1 MPSSLSND
9 SFRWYYASI
18 YLGLALIFGS
28 QYFTYKNVTNLSLNN
43 ERLNVTIAVLNQTA
57 NFGLVT
63 KDFQSNMR
71 GYLITQDKNLLADN
85 YSKKIQLVGITDT
98 LFNLVKTDSIQ
109 TRRIRELLKV
119 SSEIVG
125 YSQSVISLYRTAG
138 RDEAFAKIQ
147 EGEGIRLN
155 NLLTRKINEIDQYE
169 NQNLDQ
175 RRKLVAATQN
185 NSVLFIFV
193 TGGVGFILTILSII
207 FLNLDKRKQRQMQKE
222 INEKE
227 RTVSQYLEA
236 IPDGVMVINN
246 ERRIELLNQ
255 SGREILGVMI
265 ERPETLSEQVQQ
277 IKLLDPTRYHVRF
290 NEDTLPVAR
299 ALQGEKLTGNK
310 IDLVKN
316 DKIYHLETNVQPII
330 GLDGQIT
337 SAITVFRDITERA
350 NYEAT
355 LEKARILAEKS
366 VRVKDIFLSNV
377 SHEIRTPLNAI
388 IGFTNLL
395 LGEVT
400 DAKSLEYVGYIQYA
414 GKNLLELIN
423 DILDFSKIEA
433 GQVHLEKTP
442 VSIRELLDSLSAIIN
457 HRAVEKGITY
467 EAILAPGLPEYIEAD
482 KLRLTQILL
491 NVCGNAVKFT
501 EKGGVKL
508 YVEPL
513 TDPINEVQSIRFRVV
528 DTGIGIPRDKI
539 KEVFN
544 RFVQATESTTR
555 VFGGTGLG
563 LSIVESLVQL
573 FDGTLHLESELGH
586 GSVFTM
592 DFPFRILHDAPST
605 QETAEKNV
613 DIKNSITSL
622 RVLAA
627 EDNVLNQKLLAA
639 IFERLNVSLTI
650 VNNGQEALDKLQ
662 AETFDIVL
670 MDIQMPVMD
679 GYTAIKEI
687 RRTISQSIP
696 IITMTAHAMVG
707 EKEECLSIG
716 ANSYIS
722 KPFKESELLH
732 TIAQLGNK
740 DSPQQ
745 PENQNVTITQPSN
758 KMTDTILNL
767 DYLAEITGGDQELRD
782 ELITLFEK
790 DSQIQLASIEQASE
804 SRDTEKLRQ
813 TIHKFRSSLFSVGML
828 NTANQYKEL
837 EAFLKQN
844 EWTPEV
850 HQKLI
855 QLKSDSADGLVKLKA
870 LLQSPS

>member
-1 MPSSLSND
+1 MPTRITND

-28 QYFTYKNVTNLSLNN
+28 QYFTYKNVRDLSLNN
-43 ERLNVTIAVLNQTA
+43 ERLNVTIGVLNQTA

-71 GYLITQDKNLLADN
+71 GYLITRNNELLTDN
-85 YSKKIQLVGITDT
+85 YNKKIQLVGITDT
-98 LFNLVKTDSIQ
+98 LFNLVKDDGMQ
-109 TRRIRELLKV
+109 TKRVKDLLQI
-119 SSEIVG
+119 SSQIVA
-125 YSQSVISLYRTAG
+125 YSQNVISIYRTQG
-138 RDEAFAKIQ
+138 TEQAFSKIQ

-155 NLLTRKINEIDQYE
+155 NLLTRKINEIDDYE
-169 NQNLDQ
+169 NRNLDQ
-175 RRKLVAATQN
+175 RRKLVSDTQQ
-185 NSVLFIFV
+185 NSVLFILL
-193 TGGVGFILTILSII
+193 TGAVGFVLTILSIV
-207 FLNLDKRKQRQMQKE
+207 FLNLDKRKQRQFQKE
-222 INEKE
+222 IKE
-227 RTVSQYLEA
+227 RERTMSQYLEA

-246 ERRIELLNQ
+246 ERKIELLNE
-255 SGREILGVMI
+255 SGREILGVAG
-265 ERPETLSEQVQQ
+265 ERPETLEEQVTR

-290 NEDTLPVAR
+290 SADTLPVAR
-299 ALQGEKLTGNK
+299 ALQGEKLAGNK

-316 DKIYHLETNVQPII
+316 DKIYHLETSVQPVI
-330 GLDGQIT
+330 GLDGQIK

-400 DAKSLEYVGYIQYA
+400 DQKSLEYVGYIQYA

-433 GQVHLEKTP
+433 GQIHLEKTP
-442 VSIRELLDSLSAIIN
+442 VSIHELTDSISAIMH

-467 EAILAPGLPEYIEAD
+467 EAVLYDGLPEFVETD

-501 EKGGVKL
+501 ERGSVKL
-508 YVEPL
+508 HVEPIGEPVN
-513 TDPINEVQSIRFRVV
+513 DMQNIRFRVV
-528 DTGIGIPRDKI
+528 DTGVGIPKDKL

-563 LSIVESLVQL
+563 LSIVKSLVQL
-573 FDGTLHLESELGH
+573 FEGTLNLESELGK
-586 GSVFTM
+586 GTVFTM
-592 DFPFRILHDAPST
+592 DFPFRIVKEAKLEEEPEKEIDVTASVTALH
-605 QETAEKNV
+605 
-613 DIKNSITSL
+613 I
-622 RVLAA
+622 LAA
-627 EDNVLNQKLLAA
+627 EDNSLNQKLLKA
-639 IFERLNVSLTI
+639 IFERLNIPLTI
-650 VNNGQEALDKLQ
+650 VNNGQEALDKLRE
-662 AETFDIVL
+662 ETFDMVL

-687 RRTISQSIP
+687 RRTISPTIP

-722 KPFKESELLH
+722 KPFKESELLY
-732 TIAQLGNK
+732 TIAHLGNK
-740 DSPQQ
+740 EHYETPQPPNFTQQ
-745 PENQNVTITQPSN
+745 PPQT
-758 KMTDTILNL
+758 KMTDSILNL

-782 ELITLFEK
+782 ELIAMFEK
-790 DSQIQLASIEQASE
+790 DSQVQLANIAEASQADDLE
-804 SRDTEKLRQ
+804 RLRQ
-813 TIHKFRSSLFSVGML
+813 AIHKFRSSLFSVGLL

-837 EAFLKQN
+837 EATLKQGK
-844 EWTPEV
+844 WTDDLK
-850 HQKLI
+850 QKLVDLKAEAEAGLA
-855 QLKSDSADGLVKLKA
+855 QLK
-870 LLQSPS
+870 LL

>member
-1 MPSSLSND
+1 MPTRITND

-28 QYFTYKNVTNLSLNN
+28 QYFTYKNVRDLSLNN
-43 ERLNVTIAVLNQTA
+43 ERLNVTIGVLNQTA

-71 GYLITQDKNLLADN
+71 GYLITQNNDLLTDN
-85 YSKKIQLVGITDT
+85 YNKKVQLVGITDT
-98 LFNLVKTDSIQ
+98 LFNLVKDDDIQ
-109 TRRIRELLKV
+109 TKRVKDLLEI
-119 SSEIVG
+119 SSQIVL
-125 YSQSVISLYRTAG
+125 YSQNVISIYRTQG
-138 RDEAFAKIQ
+138 TEQAFTKIQ

-155 NLLTRKINEIDQYE
+155 NLLTRKITEIEDYE
-169 NQNLDQ
+169 KHNMDQ
-175 RRKLVAATQN
+175 RRKLVSDTQQ
-185 NSVLFIFV
+185 NSVLFILL
-193 TGGVGFILTILSII
+193 TGAVGFILTILSIV
-207 FLNLDKRKQRQMQKE
+207 FLNLDKRKQRQFQKE
-222 INEKE
+222 IKE
-227 RTVSQYLEA
+227 RERTMSQYLEA
-236 IPDGVMVINN
+236 IPDGVMVINS
-246 ERRIELLNQ
+246 ERKIELLNE
-255 SGREILGVMI
+255 SGREILGVAG
-265 ERPETLSEQVQQ
+265 ERPETLEEQVTR

-290 NEDTLPVAR
+290 TADTLPVAR
-299 ALQGEKLTGNK
+299 ALQGEKLAGNK

-316 DKIYHLETNVQPII
+316 DKIYHLETSVQPVI
-330 GLDGQIT
+330 GLDGQIK

-400 DAKSLEYVGYIQYA
+400 DQKSLEYVGYIQYA

-433 GQVHLEKTP
+433 GQIHLEKTP
-442 VSIRELLDSLSAIIN
+442 VSIHELADSISAIMH
-457 HRAVEKGITY
+457 HRAVEKGIAY
-467 EAILAPGLPEYIEAD
+467 EAVLEDGLPKFIETD

-501 EKGGVKL
+501 ERGSVKL
-508 YVEPL
+508 HVEPIGE
-513 TDPINEVQSIRFRVV
+513 PVNEVQNIRFRVV
-528 DTGIGIPRDKI
+528 DTGVGIPKDKL

-563 LSIVESLVQL
+563 LSIVKSLVQL
-573 FDGTLHLESELGH
+573 FEGTLNLESELGK
-586 GSVFTM
+586 GTVFTM
-592 DFPFRILHDAPST
+592 DFPFRIVKEAELEEELEKEIDVTASVTALH
-605 QETAEKNV
+605 
-613 DIKNSITSL
+613 I
-622 RVLAA
+622 LAA
-627 EDNVLNQKLLAA
+627 EDNSLNQKLLKA
-639 IFERLNVSLTI
+639 IFERLNIPLTI
-650 VNNGQEALDKLQ
+650 VNNGQEALDKLRE
-662 AETFDIVL
+662 ETFDLVL

-687 RRTISQSIP
+687 RRTISTAIP

-722 KPFKESELLH
+722 KPFKESELLY
-732 TIAQLGNK
+732 TIAHLGNK
-740 DSPQQ
+740 EHYETPQHQNFTQQ
-745 PENQNVTITQPSN
+745 PPQS
-758 KMTDTILNL
+758 KMTDSILNL

-782 ELITLFEK
+782 ELIALFEK
-790 DSQIQLASIEQASE
+790 DSQVQLNNIGEASQANDLE
-804 SRDTEKLRQ
+804 RLRQ
-813 TIHKFRSSLFSVGML
+813 AIHKFRSSLFSVGLL

-837 EAFLKQN
+837 EATLKQGK
-844 EWTPEV
+844 WTDDLN
-850 HQKLI
+850 QKLI
-855 QLKSDSADGLVKLKA
+855 DLKTEAETGLTQLK
-870 LLQSPS
+870 LL

>member
-1 MPSSLSND
+1 MPTRLTTD

-28 QYFTYKNVTNLSLNN
+28 QYFTYKNVRDLSLNN
-43 ERLNVTIAVLNQTA
+43 ERLNVTIGVLNQTA

-71 GYLITQDKNLLADN
+71 GYLITQDNELLSDN
-85 YSKKIQLVGITDT
+85 YNKKIQLVSITDT
-98 LFNLVKTDSIQ
+98 LFNLVKTDETQ
-109 TRRIRELLKV
+109 TRRVKELLSISSQIVAYTQNVV
-119 SSEIVG
+119 SI
-125 YSQSVISLYRTAG
+125 YRTQGSAP
-138 RDEAFAKIQ
+138 AFAKIQ

-155 NLLTRKINEIDQYE
+155 QLLTAKINQIEDYE
-169 NQNLDQ
+169 NHNLDQ
-175 RRKLVAATQN
+175 RRKLVSDTQQ
-185 NSVLFIFV
+185 NSILFILL
-193 TGGVGFILTILSII
+193 TGAVGFILTILSII
-207 FLNLDKRKQRQMQKE
+207 FLNLDKRKQRLLQNEIKE
-222 INEKE
+222 RE

-236 IPDGVMVINN
+236 IPDGVMVINS
-246 ERRIELLNQ
+246 ERKIELINE
-255 SGREILGVMI
+255 SGREILGVDG
-265 ERPETLSEQVQQ
+265 ERPATLEEQVTR

-290 NEDTLPVAR
+290 SADTLPVAR

-316 DKIYHLETNVQPII
+316 DKIYHLETSVQPVI
-330 GLDGQIT
+330 GLDGRIK

-355 LEKARILAEKS
+355 LEKARSLAEKS

-395 LGEVT
+395 MGEVT
-400 DAKSLEYVGYIQYA
+400 DQKSQEYVGYIQYA

-433 GQVHLEKTP
+433 GQVHLEKAP
-442 VSIRELLDSLSAIIN
+442 VSIRELADEISAIMH
-457 HRAVEKGITY
+457 HRAVEKGIVY
-467 EAILAPGLPEYIEAD
+467 EALLADGLPEFIETD

-501 EKGGVKL
+501 EKGSVKL
-508 YVEPL
+508 RVAPIGEPL
-513 TDPINEVQSIRFRVV
+513 NDVQNIRFEVK
-528 DTGIGIPRDKI
+528 DTGVGIPKDKL

-563 LSIVESLVQL
+563 LSIVKSLVQL
-573 FDGTLHLESELGH
+573 FEGTLNLESELGQ
-586 GSVFTM
+586 GTVFTM
-592 DFPFRILHDAPST
+592 DFPFRIVNDAGLHDDI
-605 QETAEKNV
+605 EKEIDITASV
-613 DIKNSITSL
+613 TSL
-622 RVLAA
+622 RILAA
-627 EDNVLNQKLLAA
+627 EDNTLNQKLLKA
-639 IFERLNVSLTI
+639 IFERLNIPLTI
-650 VNNGQEALDKLQ
+650 VNNGQEALDRLRE
-662 AETFDIVL
+662 ETFDLVL

-687 RRTISQSIP
+687 RRTVSSTIP

-722 KPFKESELLH
+722 KPFKESELLY
-732 TIAQLGNK
+732 TIAHLGNK
-740 DSPQQ
+740 ENYEAQPKEFTQQ
-745 PENQNVTITQPSN
+745 PSPA

-767 DYLAEITGGDQELRD
+767 DYLTEITGGDQELRD
-782 ELITLFEK
+782 ELIALFEK
-790 DSQIQLASIEQASE
+790 DSKIQLMNIADASLAN
-804 SRDTEKLRQ
+804 DLEKLRQ
-813 TIHKFRSSLFSVGML
+813 AIHKFRSSLFSVGLL

-837 EAFLKQN
+837 EATLKQGN
-844 EWTPEV
+844 WNSGLN
-850 HQKLI
+850 QKLVELKAESEMGLS
-855 QLKSDSADGLVKLKA
+855 QLKNL
-870 LLQSPS
+870 

>member
-1 MPSSLSND
+1 MPTRITND

-28 QYFTYKNVTNLSLNN
+28 QYFTYKNVRDLSLNN
-43 ERLNVTIAVLNQTA
+43 ERLNVTIGVLNQTA

-71 GYLITQDKNLLADN
+71 GYLITQNKDLLTDN
-85 YSKKIQLVGITDT
+85 YNKKIQLVGITDT
-98 LFNLVKTDSIQ
+98 LFNLVKTDDIQ
-109 TRRIRELLKV
+109 TQRVKDLLEI
-119 SSEIVG
+119 SSQIVA
-125 YSQSVISLYRTAG
+125 YSQNVISIYRTQG
-138 RDEAFAKIQ
+138 TEQAFSKIQ

-155 NLLTRKINEIDQYE
+155 NLLTRKINEIEDYE
-169 NQNLDQ
+169 NQNMNQ
-175 RRKLVAATQN
+175 RRKLVSDTQQ
-185 NSVLFIFV
+185 NSILFILL
-193 TGGVGFILTILSII
+193 TGAVGFILTILSIV
-207 FLNLDKRKQRQMQKE
+207 FLNLDKRKQRLFQKE
-222 INEKE
+222 IKERE

-246 ERRIELLNQ
+246 EHKIEVLNE
-255 SGREILGVMI
+255 SGREILGVAG
-265 ERPETLSEQVQQ
+265 ERPDTLEEQVKR

-290 NEDTLPVAR
+290 SADTLPVAR

-316 DKIYHLETNVQPII
+316 DKIYHLETNVQPVI
-330 GLDGQIT
+330 GLDGQIK

-400 DAKSLEYVGYIQYA
+400 DQKSLEYVGYIQYA

-442 VSIRELLDSLSAIIN
+442 VPIRELADSISAIMH
-457 HRAVEKGITY
+457 HRAVEKGIAY
-467 EAILAPGLPEYIEAD
+467 EALLGDGLPEFVETD

-501 EKGGVKL
+501 ERGSVTL
-508 YVEPL
+508 HVEPIGE
-513 TDPINEVQSIRFRVV
+513 PVNEIQNIRFRVI
-528 DTGIGIPRDKI
+528 DTGIGIPKDKL

-563 LSIVESLVQL
+563 LSIVKSLVQL
-573 FDGTLHLESELGH
+573 FEGTLNLESELGK
-586 GSVFTM
+586 GTVFTM
-592 DFPFRILHDAPST
+592 DFPFRIAKEAEL
-605 QETAEKNV
+605 QEEDIEKEI
-613 DIKNSITSL
+613 DIKTSVTSL
-622 RVLAA
+622 HILAA
-627 EDNVLNQKLLAA
+627 EDNSLNQKLLKA
-639 IFERLNVSLTI
+639 IFERLNIPLTV
-650 VNNGQEALDKLQ
+650 VNNGQEALDRLRE
-662 AETFDIVL
+662 ETFDMVL

-687 RRTISQSIP
+687 RRTISTTIP

-722 KPFKESELLH
+722 KPFKESELLY
-732 TIAQLGNK
+732 TIAHLGNK
-740 DSPQQ
+740 ENFETPQSQNFAQQ
-745 PENQNVTITQPSN
+745 PPQT
-758 KMTDTILNL
+758 KMTDAILNL

-782 ELITLFEK
+782 ELIALFEK
-790 DSQIQLASIEQASE
+790 DSQVQLANIAEASQADDLE
-804 SRDTEKLRQ
+804 RLRQ
-813 TIHKFRSSLFSVGML
+813 VIHKFRSSLFSVGLL
-828 NTANQYKEL
+828 NTANQYKDL
-837 EAFLKQN
+837 EATLKQGNWTN
-844 EWTPEV
+844 ELN
-850 HQKLI
+850 QKLI
-855 QLKSDSADGLVKLKA
+855 DLKAEAESGLVQLKKL
-870 LLQSPS
+870 

>member
-1 MPSSLSND
+1 MPTSSTND

-28 QYFTYKNVTNLSLNN
+28 QYFTYKNVRDLSLNN
-43 ERLNVTIAVLNQTA
+43 ERLNVTIGVLNQTA

-71 GYLITQDKNLLADN
+71 GYLITRDNDLLTDN
-85 YSKKIQLVGITDT
+85 YHKKIQLVGITDT

-109 TRRIRELLKV
+109 TRRVKELLDI
-119 SSEIVG
+119 SSQIVG
-125 YSQSVISLYRTAG
+125 YSQNVISIYRIQG
-138 RDEAFAKIQ
+138 SEQAFSKIQ

-155 NLLTRKINEIDQYE
+155 SLLMRKINEIDDHE
-169 NQNLDQ
+169 NHNLDQ
-175 RRKLVAATQN
+175 RRKLVSDTQQ

-193 TGGVGFILTILSII
+193 TGAVGFILTILSIV
-207 FLNLDKRKQRQMQKE
+207 FLNLDKRKQRLLQKE

-246 ERRIELLNQ
+246 ERKIQVLNE
-255 SGREILGVMI
+255 SGREILGVAG
-265 ERPETLSEQVQQ
+265 ERPESLEQQVQR

-290 NEDTLPVAR
+290 TAETLPVAR
-299 ALQGEKLTGNK
+299 ALQGEKLIGNK

-316 DKIYHLETNVQPII
+316 DKIYHLETNVQPVI

-400 DAKSLEYVGYIQYA
+400 DPRSQEYVGYIQYA
-414 GKNLLELIN
+414 GRNLLELIN

-442 VSIRELLDSLSAIIN
+442 VSIRELTDSISAIIN
-457 HRAVEKGITY
+457 HRAVEKGISY
-467 EAILAPGLPEYIEAD
+467 EAILAPGLPEYIETD

-501 EKGGVKL
+501 EHGSVTML
-508 YVEPL
+508 VEPL
-513 TDPINEVQSIRFRVV
+513 GEPVNDIQSLRFEVR
-528 DTGIGIPRDKI
+528 DTGIGIAKDKI

-563 LSIVESLVQL
+563 LSIVKSLVQL
-573 FDGTLHLESELGH
+573 FDGTLNLESELGK

-592 DFPFRILHDAPST
+592 DFPLRVIREVDL
-605 QETAEKNV
+605 QEDLEKTLDFNTS
-613 DIKNSITSL
+613 IKSL

-627 EDNVLNQKLLAA
+627 EDNTLNQKLLKA
-639 IFERLNVSLTI
+639 IFERLNIPLTV
-650 VNNGQEALDKLQ
+650 VNNGQEAVDRLRDEL
-662 AETFDIVL
+662 FDVVL

-687 RRTISQSIP
+687 RQHISSTIP

-722 KPFKESELLH
+722 KPFKESELLY
-732 TIAQLGNK
+732 TIAHLGNK
-740 DSPQQ
+740 DNYDPPQLKE
-745 PENQNVTITQPSN
+745 PAQPSN

-767 DYLAEITGGDQELRD
+767 DYLAEITGGDKELRD
-782 ELITLFEK
+782 ELIALFEK
-790 DSQIQLASIEQASE
+790 DSQNQLAYIAEASAAN
-804 SRDTEKLRQ
+804 DTERLRQ

-837 EAFLKQN
+837 EAILKQGI
-844 EWTPEV
+844 WTADLSE
-850 HQKLI
+850 KLV
-855 QLKSDSADGLVKLKA
+855 QLKAESELGLSQLKKL
-870 LLQSPS
+870 

>member
-1 MPSSLSND
+1 MPTHSRND

-28 QYFTYKNVTNLSLNN
+28 QYFTYKNVRDLSLNN
-43 ERLNVTIAVLNQTA
+43 ERLNVTIGVLNQTA

-71 GYLITQDKNLLADN
+71 GYLITSNNALLTDN
-85 YSKKIQLVGITDT
+85 YNKKIQLVGITDT
-98 LFNLVKTDSIQ
+98 LFNLVKTDGVQ
-109 TRRIRELLKV
+109 TQRIKDLLQI
-119 SSEIVG
+119 SSRIVA
-125 YSQSVISLYRTAG
+125 YSQNVISIYRTQG
-138 RDEAFAKIQ
+138 TEQAFSMIQ

-155 NLLTRKINEIDQYE
+155 NLLTKKIREIETYE
-169 NQNLDQ
+169 NNNLDQ
-175 RRKLVAATQN
+175 RRKLVSATQQ
-185 NSVLFIFV
+185 NSVMFILL
-193 TGGVGFILTILSII
+193 TGAVGFILTILSII
-207 FLNLDKRKQRQMQKE
+207 FLNLDKRKQRLLQKE
-222 INEKE
+222 INERE

-246 ERRIELLNQ
+246 EHRIEILNQ
-255 SGREILGVMI
+255 SGREILGVAG
-265 ERPETLSEQVQQ
+265 ERPETLDEQVNR

-290 NEDTLPVAR
+290 SADTLPVAR

-316 DKIYHLETNVQPII
+316 DKVYHLETNVQPVI
-330 GLDGQIT
+330 GLDGQIK

-400 DAKSLEYVGYIQYA
+400 DQKSLEYVGYIQYA

-442 VSIRELLDSLSAIIN
+442 VPIRELVDSVSAIMH
-457 HRAVEKGITY
+457 HRAVEKGIGY
-467 EAILAPGLPEYIEAD
+467 EAQLKDGLPEYVETD

-501 EKGGVKL
+501 ERGSVKL
-508 YVEPL
+508 RIGPIGEPVN
-513 TDPINEVQSIRFRVV
+513 DVQNIRFEVI
-528 DTGIGIPRDKI
+528 DTGIGIPKDKLQ
-539 KEVFN
+539 EVFN

-563 LSIVESLVQL
+563 LSIVKSLVHL
-573 FDGTLHLESELGH
+573 FEGNIKLESELGK
-586 GSVFTM
+586 GTVFTM
-592 DFPFRILHDAPST
+592 DFPFRVVKEAALHDDI
-605 QETAEKNV
+605 EKEI
-613 DIKNSITSL
+613 DINASVTSL
-622 RVLAA
+622 RILAA
-627 EDNVLNQKLLAA
+627 EDNSLNQKLLKA
-639 IFERLNVSLTI
+639 IFERLDIPLTV
-650 VNNGQEALDKLQ
+650 VNNGQEALDKLREE
-662 AETFDIVL
+662 AFDMVL

-687 RRTISQSIP
+687 RRSISGTIP

-722 KPFKESELLH
+722 KPFKESELLY
-732 TIAQLGNK
+732 TIAHLGNK
-740 DSPQQ
+740 ENYELPQSQNATQQ
-745 PENQNVTITQPSN
+745 PPPTI
-758 KMTDTILNL
+758 MADTILNL
-767 DYLAEITGGDQELRD
+767 DYLTEITGGDQELRD
-782 ELITLFEK
+782 ELIALFEK
-790 DSQIQLASIEQASE
+790 ESKVQLTNIDEASAANDLE
-804 SRDTEKLRQ
+804 RLRQ
-813 TIHKFRSSLFSVGML
+813 TIHKFRSSLFSVGLL

-837 EAFLKQN
+837 EATLKQGN
-844 EWTPEV
+844 WTSDLS
-850 HQKLI
+850 QKLVDLRAEAETGLTE
-855 QLKSDSADGLVKLKA
+855 LKKL
-870 LLQSPS
+870 

>member
-1 MPSSLSND
+1 MPTRITND

-18 YLGLALIFGS
+18 YLGLVLIFGS
-28 QYFTYKNVTNLSLNN
+28 QYFTYKNVRDLSLNN
-43 ERLNVTIAVLNQTA
+43 ERLNVTIGVLNQTA

-71 GYLITQDKNLLADN
+71 GYLITRNDDLLTDN
-85 YSKKIQLVGITDT
+85 YNKKIQLVGITDT
-98 LFNLVKTDSIQ
+98 LFNLVKDDGVQ
-109 TRRIRELLKV
+109 TRRVKELLGI
-119 SSEIVG
+119 SSQIVA
-125 YSQSVISLYRTAG
+125 YSQNVISIYRTQG
-138 RDEAFAKIQ
+138 TEQAFSKIQ

-155 NLLTRKINEIDQYE
+155 NLLTRKINEIDDYE
-169 NQNLDQ
+169 NRNLDQ
-175 RRKLVAATQN
+175 RRKLVSDTQQ
-185 NSVLFIFV
+185 NSILFILL
-193 TGGVGFILTILSII
+193 TGAVGFVLTILSIV
-207 FLNLDKRKQRQMQKE
+207 FLNLDKRKQRQFQKE
-222 INEKE
+222 IKE
-227 RTVSQYLEA
+227 RERTMSQYLEA

-246 ERRIELLNQ
+246 ERKIELLNE
-255 SGREILGVMI
+255 SGREILGVAG
-265 ERPETLSEQVQQ
+265 ERPETLEEQVTR

-290 NEDTLPVAR
+290 SADTLPVAR
-299 ALQGEKLTGNK
+299 ALQGEKLAGNK

-316 DKIYHLETNVQPII
+316 DKIYHLETSVQPVI
-330 GLDGQIT
+330 GLDGQIK

-400 DAKSLEYVGYIQYA
+400 DQKSLEYVGYIQYA

-433 GQVHLEKTP
+433 GQIHLEKTP
-442 VSIRELLDSLSAIIN
+442 VSIHELTDSVSAIMH

-467 EAILAPGLPEYIEAD
+467 EAVLYDGLPEFVETD

-501 EKGGVKL
+501 ERGSVKL
-508 YVEPL
+508 HVQPIGEPVN
-513 TDPINEVQSIRFRVV
+513 DMQNIRFRVV
-528 DTGIGIPRDKI
+528 DTGVGIPKDKL

-563 LSIVESLVQL
+563 LSIVKSLVQL
-573 FDGTLHLESELGH
+573 FEGTLNLESELGK
-586 GSVFTM
+586 GTVFTM
-592 DFPFRILHDAPST
+592 DFPFRIVKEAELEEEQEKEIDVTTSVTALH
-605 QETAEKNV
+605 
-613 DIKNSITSL
+613 I
-622 RVLAA
+622 LAA
-627 EDNVLNQKLLAA
+627 EDNLLNQKLLKA
-639 IFERLNVSLTI
+639 IFERLNIPLTI
-650 VNNGQEALDKLQ
+650 VNNGQEALDKLRE
-662 AETFDIVL
+662 ETFDMVL

-687 RRTISQSIP
+687 RRTISTTIP

-722 KPFKESELLH
+722 KPFKESELLY
-732 TIAQLGNK
+732 TIAHLGNK
-740 DSPQQ
+740 EHYETPQSPNFTQQ
-745 PENQNVTITQPSN
+745 PPQT
-758 KMTDTILNL
+758 KMTDSILNL

-782 ELITLFEK
+782 ELIAMFEK
-790 DSQIQLASIEQASE
+790 DSQVQLTNISEASQADDLE
-804 SRDTEKLRQ
+804 RLRQ
-813 TIHKFRSSLFSVGML
+813 AIHKFRSSLFSVGLL

-837 EAFLKQN
+837 EATLKQGK
-844 EWTPEV
+844 WTDDLK
-850 HQKLI
+850 QKLVDLKAEAEAGLA
-855 QLKSDSADGLVKLKA
+855 QLK
-870 LLQSPS
+870 LL

>member
-1 MPSSLSND
+1 MPTRITND

-28 QYFTYKNVTNLSLNN
+28 QYFTYKNVRDLSLNN
-43 ERLNVTIAVLNQTA
+43 ERLNVTIGVLNQTA

-71 GYLITQDKNLLADN
+71 GYLITQNNDLLTDN
-85 YSKKIQLVGITDT
+85 YNKKVQLVGITDT
-98 LFNLVKTDSIQ
+98 LFNLVKDDDIQ
-109 TRRIRELLKV
+109 TKRVKDLLEI
-119 SSEIVG
+119 SSQIVL
-125 YSQSVISLYRTAG
+125 YSQNVISIYRTQG
-138 RDEAFAKIQ
+138 TEQAFTKIQ

-155 NLLTRKINEIDQYE
+155 NLLTRKITEIEDYE
-169 NQNLDQ
+169 KHNMDQ
-175 RRKLVAATQN
+175 RRKLVSDTQQ
-185 NSVLFIFV
+185 NSVLFILL
-193 TGGVGFILTILSII
+193 TGAVGFILTILSIV
-207 FLNLDKRKQRQMQKE
+207 FLNLDKRKQRQFQKE
-222 INEKE
+222 IKE
-227 RTVSQYLEA
+227 RERTMSQYLEA
-236 IPDGVMVINN
+236 IPDGVMVINS
-246 ERRIELLNQ
+246 ERKIELLNE
-255 SGREILGVMI
+255 SGREILGVAG
-265 ERPETLSEQVQQ
+265 ERPETLEEQVTR

-290 NEDTLPVAR
+290 TADTLPVAR
-299 ALQGEKLTGNK
+299 ALQGEKLAGNK

-316 DKIYHLETNVQPII
+316 DKIYHLETSVQPVI
-330 GLDGQIT
+330 GLDGQIK

-400 DAKSLEYVGYIQYA
+400 DQKSLEYVGYIQYA

-433 GQVHLEKTP
+433 GQIHLEKTP
-442 VSIRELLDSLSAIIN
+442 VSIHELADSISAIMH
-457 HRAVEKGITY
+457 HRAVEKGIAY
-467 EAILAPGLPEYIEAD
+467 EAVLEDGLPEFIETD

-501 EKGGVKL
+501 ERGSVKL
-508 YVEPL
+508 HVEPIGE
-513 TDPINEVQSIRFRVV
+513 PVNEVQNIRFRVV
-528 DTGIGIPRDKI
+528 DTGVGIPKDKL

-563 LSIVESLVQL
+563 LSIVKSLVQL
-573 FDGTLHLESELGH
+573 FEGTLNLESELGK
-586 GSVFTM
+586 GTVFTM
-592 DFPFRILHDAPST
+592 DFPFRIVKEAELEEELEKEIDVTASVTTLH
-605 QETAEKNV
+605 
-613 DIKNSITSL
+613 I
-622 RVLAA
+622 LAA
-627 EDNVLNQKLLAA
+627 EDNSLNQKLLKA
-639 IFERLNVSLTI
+639 IFERLNIPLTI
-650 VNNGQEALDKLQ
+650 VNNGQEALDKLRQ
-662 AETFDIVL
+662 ETFDLVL

-687 RRTISQSIP
+687 RRTISTTIP

-722 KPFKESELLH
+722 KPFKESELLY
-732 TIAQLGNK
+732 TIAHLGNK
-740 DSPQQ
+740 EHYETPQHQNFTQQ
-745 PENQNVTITQPSN
+745 PPQS
-758 KMTDTILNL
+758 KMTDSILNL

-782 ELITLFEK
+782 ELIALFEK
-790 DSQIQLASIEQASE
+790 DSQVQLNNIGEASQANDLE
-804 SRDTEKLRQ
+804 RLRQ
-813 TIHKFRSSLFSVGML
+813 AIHKFRSSLFSVGLL

-837 EAFLKQN
+837 EATLKQGK
-844 EWTPEV
+844 WTDDLN
-850 HQKLI
+850 QKLI
-855 QLKSDSADGLVKLKA
+855 DLKAEAETGLTQLK
-870 LLQSPS
+870 LL

>member
-1 MPSSLSND
+1 MPTRITND

-28 QYFTYKNVTNLSLNN
+28 QYFTYKNVRDLSLNN
-43 ERLNVTIAVLNQTA
+43 ERLNVTIGVLNQTA

-71 GYLITQDKNLLADN
+71 GYLITRNNELLTDN
-85 YSKKIQLVGITDT
+85 YNKKIQLVGITDT
-98 LFNLVKTDSIQ
+98 LFNLVKDDGMQ
-109 TRRIRELLKV
+109 TKRVKDLLQI
-119 SSEIVG
+119 SSQIVA
-125 YSQSVISLYRTAG
+125 YSQNVISIYRTQG
-138 RDEAFAKIQ
+138 TEQAFSKIQ

-155 NLLTRKINEIDQYE
+155 NLLTRKINEIDDYE
-169 NQNLDQ
+169 NRNLDQ
-175 RRKLVAATQN
+175 RRKLVSDTQQ
-185 NSVLFIFV
+185 NSVLFILL
-193 TGGVGFILTILSII
+193 TGAVGFVLTILSIV
-207 FLNLDKRKQRQMQKE
+207 FLNLDKRKQRQFQKE
-222 INEKE
+222 IKE
-227 RTVSQYLEA
+227 RERTMSQYLEA

-246 ERRIELLNQ
+246 ERKIELLNE
-255 SGREILGVMI
+255 SGREILGVAG
-265 ERPETLSEQVQQ
+265 ERPETLEEQVTR

-290 NEDTLPVAR
+290 SADTLPVAR
-299 ALQGEKLTGNK
+299 ALQGEKLAGNK

-316 DKIYHLETNVQPII
+316 DKIYHLETSVQPVI
-330 GLDGQIT
+330 GLDGQIK

-400 DAKSLEYVGYIQYA
+400 DQKSLEYVGYIQYA

-433 GQVHLEKTP
+433 GQIHLEKTP
-442 VSIRELLDSLSAIIN
+442 VSIHELTDSISAIMH

-467 EAILAPGLPEYIEAD
+467 EAVLYDGLPEFVETD
-482 KLRLTQILL
+482 KLRLTQVLL

-501 EKGGVKL
+501 ERGSVKL
-508 YVEPL
+508 HVEPIGEPVN
-513 TDPINEVQSIRFRVV
+513 DMQNIRFRVV
-528 DTGIGIPRDKI
+528 DTGVGIPKDKL

-563 LSIVESLVQL
+563 LSIVKSLVQL
-573 FDGTLHLESELGH
+573 FEGTLNLESELGK
-586 GSVFTM
+586 GTVFTM
-592 DFPFRILHDAPST
+592 DFPFRIVKEAKLEEEPEKEIDVTASVTALH
-605 QETAEKNV
+605 
-613 DIKNSITSL
+613 I
-622 RVLAA
+622 LAA
-627 EDNVLNQKLLAA
+627 EDNSLNQKLLKA
-639 IFERLNVSLTI
+639 IFERLNIPLTI
-650 VNNGQEALDKLQ
+650 VNNGQEALDKLRE
-662 AETFDIVL
+662 ETFDMVL

-687 RRTISQSIP
+687 RRTISPTIP

-722 KPFKESELLH
+722 KPFKESELLY
-732 TIAQLGNK
+732 TIAHLGNK
-740 DSPQQ
+740 EHYETPQPPNFTQQ
-745 PENQNVTITQPSN
+745 PPQT
-758 KMTDTILNL
+758 KMTDSILNL

-782 ELITLFEK
+782 ELIAMFEK
-790 DSQIQLASIEQASE
+790 DSQVQLANIAEASQANDLE
-804 SRDTEKLRQ
+804 RLRQ
-813 TIHKFRSSLFSVGML
+813 AIHKFRSSLFSVGLL

-837 EAFLKQN
+837 EATLKQGK
-844 EWTPEV
+844 WTDDLK
-850 HQKLI
+850 QKLVDLKAEAEAGLA
-855 QLKSDSADGLVKLKA
+855 QLK
-870 LLQSPS
+870 LL

>member
-1 MPSSLSND
+1 MPSSLTND

-28 QYFTYKNVTNLSLNN
+28 QYFTYKNVRDLSLNN
-43 ERLNVTIAVLNQTA
+43 ERLNVTIGVLNQTA

-71 GYLITQDKNLLADN
+71 GYLITQDKQLLADN
-85 YSKKIQLVGITDT
+85 YNKKIQLVGITDT
-98 LFNLVKTDSIQ
+98 LFNLVKTDELQ
-109 TRRIRELLKV
+109 TKRVKDLLQI
-119 SSEIVG
+119 SSQIVL
-125 YSQSVISLYRTAG
+125 YSQNVITIYRTQGA
-138 RDEAFAKIQ
+138 DSAFSKIQ

-155 NLLTRKINEIDQYE
+155 NLLTAKINEIDDYE
-169 NQNLDQ
+169 NHNLEQ
-175 RRKLVAATQN
+175 RRKLVSATQQ
-185 NSVLFIFV
+185 NSILFIFV
-193 TGGVGFILTILSII
+193 TGAVGFILTILSIV
-207 FLNLDKRKQRQMQKE
+207 FLNVDKRKQRQFQLAL
-222 INEKE
+222 NEKE
-227 RTVSQYLEA
+227 RILAQYLEA
-236 IPDGVMVINN
+236 IPDGVMIINHEHKIEVLN
-246 ERRIELLNQ
+246 E
-255 SGREILGVMI
+255 SGREILGVTGA
-265 ERPETLSEQVQQ
+265 RPDSLEEQVKR

-290 NEDTLPVAR
+290 SADTLPVSR

-316 DKIYHLETNVQPII
+316 DKIYHLETNVQPVI
-330 GLDGQIT
+330 GLNGEIT

-395 LGEVT
+395 MGEVT
-400 DAKSLEYVGYIQYA
+400 DPKSVEYVGYIQYA

-442 VSIRELLDSLSAIIN
+442 VPIRELADEISAIMH

-467 EAILAPGLPEYIEAD
+467 EAVLTDGLPEYIETD

-501 EKGGVKL
+501 EKGSVKL
-508 YVEPL
+508 CIEPIGEPL
-513 TDPINEVQSIRFRVV
+513 NDVQNIRFEVK
-528 DTGIGIPRDKI
+528 DTGVGIPKDKI

-563 LSIVESLVQL
+563 LSIVKSLVQL
-573 FDGTLHLESELGH
+573 FDGTLNLESELGK

-592 DFPFRILHDAPST
+592 DFPFKVVKEADLQDEVVEEI
-605 QETAEKNV
+605 
-613 DIKNSITSL
+613 DINASVTSL
-622 RVLAA
+622 RILAA
-627 EDNVLNQKLLAA
+627 EDNSLNQKLLKA
-639 IFERLNVSLTI
+639 IFERLNIPLTI
-650 VNNGQEALDKLQ
+650 VNNGQEALDRLSE
-662 AETFDIVL
+662 ETFDMVL

-687 RRTISQSIP
+687 RRTISGTIP

-722 KPFKESELLH
+722 KPFKESELLY
-732 TIAQLGNK
+732 TIAHLGNK
-740 DSPQQ
+740 ENYESPQPKDFTQQ
-745 PENQNVTITQPSN
+745 PPMT

-782 ELITLFEK
+782 ELIALFEN
-790 DSQIQLASIEQASE
+790 DSQVQLKNIAEASLANEPE
-804 SRDTEKLRQ
+804 RLRQ
-813 TIHKFRSSLFSVGML
+813 AIHKFRSSLFSVGLL
-828 NTANQYKEL
+828 NTANQYKDL
-837 EAFLKQN
+837 EATLKQGK
-844 EWTPEV
+844 WTSDMNQTLVDLKAESE
-850 HQKLI
+850 LGLS
-855 QLKSDSADGLVKLKA
+855 QLKNL
-870 LLQSPS
+870 

>member
-1 MPSSLSND
+1 MPTRITND

-28 QYFTYKNVTNLSLNN
+28 QYFTYKNVRDLSLNN
-43 ERLNVTIAVLNQTA
+43 ERLNVTIGVLNQTA

-71 GYLITQDKNLLADN
+71 GYLITRNNELLTDN
-85 YSKKIQLVGITDT
+85 YNKKIQLVGITDT
-98 LFNLVKTDSIQ
+98 LFNLVKYDGMQ
-109 TRRIRELLKV
+109 TKRVKDLLQI
-119 SSEIVG
+119 SSQIVA
-125 YSQSVISLYRTAG
+125 YSQNVISIYRTQG
-138 RDEAFAKIQ
+138 TEQAFSKIQ

-155 NLLTRKINEIDQYE
+155 NLLTRKINEIDDYE
-169 NQNLDQ
+169 NRNLDQ
-175 RRKLVAATQN
+175 RRKLVSDTQQ
-185 NSVLFIFV
+185 NSVLFILL
-193 TGGVGFILTILSII
+193 TGAVGFVLTILSIV
-207 FLNLDKRKQRQMQKE
+207 FLNLDKRKQRQFQKE
-222 INEKE
+222 IKE
-227 RTVSQYLEA
+227 RERTMSQYLEA

-246 ERRIELLNQ
+246 ERKIELLNE
-255 SGREILGVMI
+255 SGREILGVAG
-265 ERPETLSEQVQQ
+265 ERPETLEEQVTR

-290 NEDTLPVAR
+290 SADTLPVAR
-299 ALQGEKLTGNK
+299 ALQGEKLAGNK

-316 DKIYHLETNVQPII
+316 DKIYHLETSVQPVI
-330 GLDGQIT
+330 GLDGQIK

-400 DAKSLEYVGYIQYA
+400 DQKSLEYVGYIQYA

-433 GQVHLEKTP
+433 GQIHLEKTP
-442 VSIRELLDSLSAIIN
+442 VSIHELTDSISAIMH

-467 EAILAPGLPEYIEAD
+467 EAVLYDGLPEFVETD

-501 EKGGVKL
+501 ERGSVKL
-508 YVEPL
+508 HVEPIGEPVN
-513 TDPINEVQSIRFRVV
+513 DMQNIRFRVV
-528 DTGIGIPRDKI
+528 DTGVGIPKDKL

-563 LSIVESLVQL
+563 LSIVKSLVQL
-573 FDGTLHLESELGH
+573 FEGTLNLESELGK
-586 GSVFTM
+586 GTVFTM
-592 DFPFRILHDAPST
+592 DFPFRIVKEAKLEEEPEKEIDVTASVTALH
-605 QETAEKNV
+605 
-613 DIKNSITSL
+613 I
-622 RVLAA
+622 LAA
-627 EDNVLNQKLLAA
+627 EDNSLNQKLLKA
-639 IFERLNVSLTI
+639 IFERLNIPLTI
-650 VNNGQEALDKLQ
+650 VNNGQEALDKLRE
-662 AETFDIVL
+662 ETFDMVL

-687 RRTISQSIP
+687 RRTISPTIP

-722 KPFKESELLH
+722 KPFKESELLY
-732 TIAQLGNK
+732 TIAHLGNK
-740 DSPQQ
+740 EHYETPQPPNFTQQ
-745 PENQNVTITQPSN
+745 PPQT
-758 KMTDTILNL
+758 KMTDSILNL

-782 ELITLFEK
+782 ELIAMFEK
-790 DSQIQLASIEQASE
+790 DSQVQLANIAEASQADDLE
-804 SRDTEKLRQ
+804 RLRQ
-813 TIHKFRSSLFSVGML
+813 AIHKFRSSLFSVGLL

-837 EAFLKQN
+837 EATLKQGK
-844 EWTPEV
+844 WTDDLK
-850 HQKLI
+850 QKLVDLKAEAEAGLA
-855 QLKSDSADGLVKLKA
+855 QLK
-870 LLQSPS
+870 LL

>member
-1 MPSSLSND
+1 MPTRLTTD

-28 QYFTYKNVTNLSLNN
+28 QYFTYKNVRDLSLNN
-43 ERLNVTIAVLNQTA
+43 ERLNVTIGVLNQTA

-71 GYLITQDKNLLADN
+71 GYLITQDNELLSDN
-85 YSKKIQLVGITDT
+85 YNKKIQLVSITDT
-98 LFNLVKTDSIQ
+98 LFNLVKTDETQ
-109 TRRIRELLKV
+109 TRRVKELLSISSQIVAYTQNVV
-119 SSEIVG
+119 SI
-125 YSQSVISLYRTAG
+125 YRTQG
-138 RDEAFAKIQ
+138 SEPAFAKIQ

-155 NLLTRKINEIDQYE
+155 QLLTAKIDQIEDYE
-169 NQNLDQ
+169 NHNLDQ
-175 RRKLVAATQN
+175 RRKLVSDTQQ
-185 NSVLFIFV
+185 NSILFILL
-193 TGGVGFILTILSII
+193 TGAVGFILTILSII
-207 FLNLDKRKQRQMQKE
+207 FLNLDKRKQRLLQNEIKE
-222 INEKE
+222 RE

-236 IPDGVMVINN
+236 IPDGVMVINS
-246 ERRIELLNQ
+246 ERKIELINE
-255 SGREILGVMI
+255 SGREILGVDG
-265 ERPETLSEQVQQ
+265 ERPATLEEQVTR

-290 NEDTLPVAR
+290 SADTLPVAR

-316 DKIYHLETNVQPII
+316 DKIYHLETSVQPVI
-330 GLDGQIT
+330 GLDGRIK

-355 LEKARILAEKS
+355 LEKARSLAEKS

-395 LGEVT
+395 MGEVT
-400 DAKSLEYVGYIQYA
+400 DQKSQEYVGYIQYA

-433 GQVHLEKTP
+433 GQVHLEKAP
-442 VSIRELLDSLSAIIN
+442 VSIRELADEISAIMH
-457 HRAVEKGITY
+457 HRAVEKGIVY
-467 EAILAPGLPEYIEAD
+467 EALLADGLPEFIETD

-501 EKGGVKL
+501 EKGSVKL
-508 YVEPL
+508 RVAPIGEPL
-513 TDPINEVQSIRFRVV
+513 NDVQNIRFEVK
-528 DTGIGIPRDKI
+528 DTGVGIPKDKL

-563 LSIVESLVQL
+563 LSIVKSLVQL
-573 FDGTLHLESELGH
+573 FEGTLNLESELGQ
-586 GSVFTM
+586 GTVFTM
-592 DFPFRILHDAPST
+592 DFPFRIVNDAGLHDDI
-605 QETAEKNV
+605 EKEIDITASV
-613 DIKNSITSL
+613 TSL
-622 RVLAA
+622 RILAA
-627 EDNVLNQKLLAA
+627 EDNTLNQKLLKA
-639 IFERLNVSLTI
+639 IFERLNIPLTI
-650 VNNGQEALDKLQ
+650 VNNGQEALDRLRE
-662 AETFDIVL
+662 ETFDLVL

-687 RRTISQSIP
+687 RRTVSSTIP

-722 KPFKESELLH
+722 KPFKESELLY
-732 TIAQLGNK
+732 TIAHLGNK
-740 DSPQQ
+740 ENYEAQPKEFTQQ
-745 PENQNVTITQPSN
+745 PSPA

-767 DYLAEITGGDQELRD
+767 DYLTEITGGDQELRD
-782 ELITLFEK
+782 ELIALFEK
-790 DSQIQLASIEQASE
+790 DSKIQLMNIADASLAN
-804 SRDTEKLRQ
+804 DLEKLRQ
-813 TIHKFRSSLFSVGML
+813 AIHKFRSSLFSVGLL

-837 EAFLKQN
+837 EATLKQGN
-844 EWTPEV
+844 WNSGLN
-850 HQKLI
+850 QKLVELKAESETGLS
-855 QLKSDSADGLVKLKA
+855 QLKNL
-870 LLQSPS
+870 

>member
-1 MPSSLSND
+1 MPTRITND

-28 QYFTYKNVTNLSLNN
+28 QYFTYKNVRDLSLNN
-43 ERLNVTIAVLNQTA
+43 ERLNVTIGVLNQTA

-71 GYLITQDKNLLADN
+71 GYLITQNNALLTDN
-85 YSKKIQLVGITDT
+85 YNKKIQLVGITDT
-98 LFNLVKTDSIQ
+98 LFNLVKDDAVQ
-109 TRRIRELLKV
+109 TRRVKELLDI
-119 SSEIVG
+119 SSQIVA
-125 YSQSVISLYRTAG
+125 YSQNVISIYRTQG
-138 RDEAFAKIQ
+138 SSQAFSKIQ

-155 NLLTRKINEIDQYE
+155 NLLTRKINEIDDYE
-169 NQNLDQ
+169 NHNMDQ
-175 RRKLVAATQN
+175 RRKLVSATQQ
-185 NSVLFIFV
+185 NSILFILL
-193 TGGVGFILTILSII
+193 TGAVGFILTILSIV
-207 FLNLDKRKQRQMQKE
+207 FLNLDKRKQRLLQKE
-222 INEKE
+222 INERE

-246 ERRIELLNQ
+246 ERKIEVLNQ
-255 SGREILGVMI
+255 SGREILGVAG
-265 ERPETLSEQVQQ
+265 ERPETLEEQVKR

-290 NEDTLPVAR
+290 SADTLPVAR

-316 DKIYHLETNVQPII
+316 DKIYHLETNVQPVI
-330 GLDGQIT
+330 GLDGQIK

-400 DAKSLEYVGYIQYA
+400 DQKSLEYVGYIQYA

-442 VSIRELLDSLSAIIN
+442 ASIRELTDSVSAIMH

-467 EAILAPGLPEYIEAD
+467 EALLKDGLPEYVETD

-501 EKGGVKL
+501 ERGSVKL
-508 YVEPL
+508 LVEPIGE
-513 TDPINEVQSIRFRVV
+513 PVNEVQNIRFQVI
-528 DTGIGIPRDKI
+528 DTGVGIPKDKL

-563 LSIVESLVQL
+563 LSIVKSLVQL
-573 FDGTLHLESELGH
+573 FDGTLNLESELGK

-592 DFPFRILHDAPST
+592 DFPFKIVREADMQDDP
-605 QETAEKNV
+605 EKEI
-613 DIKNSITSL
+613 DINASVTSL
-622 RVLAA
+622 QILAA
-627 EDNVLNQKLLAA
+627 EDNVLNQKLLKA
-639 IFERLNVSLTI
+639 IFERLNIPLTV
-650 VNNGQEALDKLQ
+650 VNNGQEALDRLREE
-662 AETFDIVL
+662 AFDMVL

-687 RRTISQSIP
+687 RRTISSTIP

-722 KPFKESELLH
+722 KPFKESELLY
-732 TIAQLGNK
+732 TIAHLGNK
-740 DSPQQ
+740 ENYEPPQSQNFTQQ
-745 PENQNVTITQPSN
+745 PPQT
-758 KMTDTILNL
+758 KMTDSILNL

-782 ELITLFEK
+782 ELIALFEK
-790 DSQIQLASIEQASE
+790 DSKVQLTSIGEASAAN
-804 SRDTEKLRQ
+804 DLEKLRQ
-813 TIHKFRSSLFSVGML
+813 AIHKFRSSLFSVGLL

-837 EAFLKQN
+837 EATLKQGN
-844 EWTPEV
+844 WTSDLN
-850 HQKLI
+850 QKLVDLKAEAENGLA
-855 QLKSDSADGLVKLKA
+855 QLKKL
-870 LLQSPS
+870 

>member
-1 MPSSLSND
+1 MPTRITND

-28 QYFTYKNVTNLSLNN
+28 QYFTYKNVRDLSLNN
-43 ERLNVTIAVLNQTA
+43 ERLNVTIGVLNQTA

-71 GYLITQDKNLLADN
+71 GYLITQNNDLLSDN
-85 YSKKIQLVGITDT
+85 YNKKIQLVGITDT
-98 LFNLVKTDSIQ
+98 LFNLVKDDDIQ
-109 TRRIRELLKV
+109 TKRVKDLLEI
-119 SSEIVG
+119 SSQIVL
-125 YSQSVISLYRTAG
+125 YSQNVISIYRTQG
-138 RDEAFAKIQ
+138 TEKAFSKIQ

-155 NLLTRKINEIDQYE
+155 NLLTRKINEIEDYE
-169 NQNLDQ
+169 NHNMDQ
-175 RRKLVAATQN
+175 RRKLVSDTQQ
-185 NSVLFIFV
+185 NSVLFILL
-193 TGGVGFILTILSII
+193 TGAVGFILTILSIV
-207 FLNLDKRKQRQMQKE
+207 FLNLDKRKQRLFQQEIKE
-222 INEKE
+222 RE

-246 ERRIELLNQ
+246 ERKIEVLNE
-255 SGREILGVMI
+255 SGREILGVAG
-265 ERPETLSEQVQQ
+265 ERPDTLEEQVKR

-290 NEDTLPVAR
+290 SADTLPVAR

-316 DKIYHLETNVQPII
+316 DKIYHLETNVQPVI
-330 GLDGQIT
+330 GLDGQIK

-400 DAKSLEYVGYIQYA
+400 EQKSLEYVGYIQYA

-433 GQVHLEKTP
+433 GQIHLEKTP
-442 VSIRELLDSLSAIIN
+442 VSIDELVDSISAIMH
-457 HRAVEKGITY
+457 HRAVEKGIAY
-467 EAILAPGLPEYIEAD
+467 EALLEDGLPEFVETD

-501 EKGGVKL
+501 ERGSVKL
-508 YVEPL
+508 HVQPIGEPVN
-513 TDPINEVQSIRFRVV
+513 DIQNIRFSVA
-528 DTGIGIPRDKI
+528 DTGVGIPKDKL

-563 LSIVESLVQL
+563 LSIVKSLVQL
-573 FDGTLHLESELGH
+573 FEGTLNLESELGK
-586 GSVFTM
+586 GTVFTM
-592 DFPFRILHDAPST
+592 DFPFRIVKEAELEEDLEKEIDVTASVSSLH
-605 QETAEKNV
+605 
-613 DIKNSITSL
+613 I
-622 RVLAA
+622 LAA
-627 EDNVLNQKLLAA
+627 EDNSLNQKLLKA
-639 IFERLNVSLTI
+639 IFERLNIPLTV
-650 VNNGQEALDKLQ
+650 VNNGQEALDRLRE
-662 AETFDIVL
+662 ETFDMVL
-670 MDIQMPVMD
+670 MDIQMPIMD

-687 RRTISQSIP
+687 RRTISTSIP

-722 KPFKESELLH
+722 KPFKESELLY
-732 TIAQLGNK
+732 TIAHLGNK
-740 DSPQQ
+740 ENFEAPQ
-745 PENQNVTITQPSN
+745 PQNPTQPPQT

-782 ELITLFEK
+782 ELIAMFEK
-790 DSQIQLASIEQASE
+790 DSQVQLTSIAEASQVNDLE
-804 SRDTEKLRQ
+804 RLRQ
-813 TIHKFRSSLFSVGML
+813 AIHKFRSSLFSVGLL

-837 EAFLKQN
+837 EATLKQGN
-844 EWTPEV
+844 WTSDLN
-850 HQKLI
+850 QKLVDLKAEAETGLV
-855 QLKSDSADGLVKLKA
+855 QLKKL
-870 LLQSPS
+870 

>member
-1 MPSSLSND
+1 MPTRITND

-28 QYFTYKNVTNLSLNN
+28 QYFTYKNVRDLSLNN
-43 ERLNVTIAVLNQTA
+43 ERLNVTIGVLNQTA

-71 GYLITQDKNLLADN
+71 GYLITQNNDLLSDN
-85 YSKKIQLVGITDT
+85 YHKKIQLVSITDT
-98 LFNLVKTDSIQ
+98 LFNLVKDDHIQ
-109 TRRIRELLKV
+109 TQRVKDLLEI
-119 SSEIVG
+119 SSQIVA
-125 YSQSVISLYRTAG
+125 YSQNVISIYRTQG
-138 RDEAFAKIQ
+138 TQQAFSKIQ

-155 NLLTRKINEIDQYE
+155 NLLTRKINEIDDYE

-175 RRKLVAATQN
+175 RRKLVSDTQH
-185 NSVLFIFV
+185 NSILFILL
-193 TGGVGFILTILSII
+193 TGAVGFILTILSIV
-207 FLNLDKRKQRQMQKE
+207 FLNLDKRKQRQFQKE
-222 INEKE
+222 IKERE

-246 ERRIELLNQ
+246 ERKIEVLNE
-255 SGREILGVMI
+255 SGREILGVAGA
-265 ERPETLSEQVQQ
+265 RPETLEEQVER

-290 NEDTLPVAR
+290 SADTLPVAR

-316 DKIYHLETNVQPII
+316 DKIYHLETNVQPVI
-330 GLDGQIT
+330 GLDGQIK

-400 DAKSLEYVGYIQYA
+400 DQKSLEYVGYIQYA

-433 GQVHLEKTP
+433 GQIHLEKTP
-442 VSIRELLDSLSAIIN
+442 VSIRELADSISAIMH
-457 HRAVEKGITY
+457 HRAVEKGIAY
-467 EAILAPGLPEYIEAD
+467 EAVLEDGLPEFVETD

-501 EKGGVKL
+501 ERGSVKL
-508 YVEPL
+508 HVEPIGEPL
-513 TDPINEVQSIRFRVV
+513 NEIRNIRFSVA
-528 DTGIGIPRDKI
+528 DTGVGIPKDKL

-563 LSIVESLVQL
+563 LSIVKSLVQL
-573 FDGTLHLESELGH
+573 FEGTLNLESELGK
-586 GSVFTM
+586 GTVFTM
-592 DFPFRILHDAPST
+592 DFPFRIVK
-605 QETAEKNV
+605 EAELEEELEKEIDVNASV
-613 DIKNSITSL
+613 TSL
-622 RVLAA
+622 HILAA
-627 EDNVLNQKLLAA
+627 EDNSLNQKLLQA
-639 IFERLNVSLTI
+639 IFERLNIPLTI
-650 VNNGQEALDKLQ
+650 VNNGQEALDRLRQ
-662 AETFDIVL
+662 ETFDMVL

-687 RRTISQSIP
+687 RRTISTTIP

-722 KPFKESELLH
+722 KPFKESELLY
-732 TIAQLGNK
+732 TIAHLGNK
-740 DSPQQ
+740 ENYEAPQSPSFTQQ
-745 PENQNVTITQPSN
+745 PPQT
-758 KMTDTILNL
+758 KMTDSILNL

-782 ELITLFEK
+782 ELIALFEK
-790 DSQIQLASIEQASE
+790 DSKVQLTNIAEASLANDLE
-804 SRDTEKLRQ
+804 RLRQ
-813 TIHKFRSSLFSVGML
+813 AIHKFRSSLFSVGLL

-837 EAFLKQN
+837 EATLKQGN
-844 EWTPEV
+844 WTSDLS
-850 HQKLI
+850 QKLVDLKAEAETGLA
-855 QLKSDSADGLVKLKA
+855 QLKQL
-870 LLQSPS
+870 

>member
-1 MPSSLSND
+1 MPTRITND

-28 QYFTYKNVTNLSLNN
+28 QYFTYKNVRDLSLNN
-43 ERLNVTIAVLNQTA
+43 ERLNVTIGVLNQSA

-71 GYLITQDKNLLADN
+71 GYLITQNNDLLTDN
-85 YSKKIQLVGITDT
+85 YNKKIQLVGITDT
-98 LFNLVKTDSIQ
+98 LFNLVKTDEIQ
-109 TRRIRELLKV
+109 TRRIKELLGI
-119 SSEIVG
+119 SSQIVL
-125 YSQSVISLYRTAG
+125 YSQNVISIYRTQG
-138 RDEAFAKIQ
+138 SQQAFSKIQ

-155 NLLTRKINEIDQYE
+155 NLLTRKINEIEDYE
-169 NQNLDQ
+169 NHNMDQ
-175 RRKLVAATQN
+175 RRKLVSDTQQ
-185 NSVLFIFV
+185 NSILFIML
-193 TGGVGFILTILSII
+193 TGAVGFILTILSII
-207 FLNLDKRKQRQMQKE
+207 FLNLDKRKQRLFQKE
-222 INEKE
+222 IKERE

-246 ERRIELLNQ
+246 EHKIEVLNE
-255 SGREILGVMI
+255 SGREILGVAG
-265 ERPETLSEQVQQ
+265 ERPETLEEQVKR

-290 NEDTLPVAR
+290 SADTLPVAR

-316 DKIYHLETNVQPII
+316 DKIYHLETNVQPVI
-330 GLDGQIT
+330 GLDGQIK

-400 DAKSLEYVGYIQYA
+400 DQKSLEYVGYIQYA

-442 VSIRELLDSLSAIIN
+442 VSIRELADSISAIMH
-457 HRAVEKGITY
+457 HRAVEKGIAY
-467 EAILAPGLPEYIEAD
+467 EALLGEGLPEFVETD

-501 EKGGVKL
+501 EKGSVTL
-508 YVEPL
+508 HVEPIGE
-513 TDPINEVQSIRFRVV
+513 PVNEIQNIRFKVI
-528 DTGIGIPRDKI
+528 DTGVGIPKDKL

-563 LSIVESLVQL
+563 LSIVKSLVQL
-573 FDGTLHLESELGH
+573 FEGTLNLESELGK

-592 DFPFRILHDAPST
+592 DFPFRIVKEAEM
-605 QETAEKNV
+605 QEDIEKEINITTSV
-613 DIKNSITSL
+613 TSL
-622 RVLAA
+622 RILAA
-627 EDNVLNQKLLAA
+627 EDNSLNQKLLKA
-639 IFERLNVSLTI
+639 IFERLNIPLTI
-650 VNNGQEALDKLQ
+650 VNSGQEALDRLRD
-662 AETFDIVL
+662 ETFDMVL

-687 RRTISQSIP
+687 RKRISGTIP

-722 KPFKESELLH
+722 KPFKESELLY
-732 TIAQLGNK
+732 TIAHLGNK
-740 DSPQQ
+740 ENYEPPQSPSFAQQ
-745 PENQNVTITQPSN
+745 PPQT

-767 DYLAEITGGDQELRD
+767 EYLAEITGGDQELRD
-782 ELITLFEK
+782 ELIALFEK
-790 DSQIQLASIEQASE
+790 DSQIQLANIAEASLANDLE
-804 SRDTEKLRQ
+804 RLRQ
-813 TIHKFRSSLFSVGML
+813 AIHKFRSSLFSVGLL
-828 NTANQYKEL
+828 NTANQYKDL
-837 EAFLKQN
+837 EATLKQGN
-844 EWTPEV
+844 WTSDLN
-850 HQKLI
+850 QKLI
-855 QLKSDSADGLVKLKA
+855 DLKAEAETGLAQLKKL
-870 LLQSPS
+870 

>member
-1 MPSSLSND
+1 MPTRITND

-18 YLGLALIFGS
+18 YLGLTLIFGS
-28 QYFTYKNVTNLSLNN
+28 QYFTYKNVRDLSLNN
-43 ERLNVTIAVLNQTA
+43 ERLNVTIGVLNQTA

-71 GYLITQDKNLLADN
+71 GYLITQNNELLADN
-85 YSKKIQLVGITDT
+85 YNKKIQLVGITDT
-98 LFNLVKTDSIQ
+98 LFNLVKTDEVQ
-109 TRRIRELLKV
+109 TKRVKDLLNI
-119 SSEIVG
+119 SGQIVA
-125 YSQSVISLYRTAG
+125 YSQNVVTIYRTQGAQQ
-138 RDEAFAKIQ
+138 AFSKIQ

-155 NLLTRKINEIDQYE
+155 NLMTRKIDEIEDYE
-169 NQNLDQ
+169 NHNMEQ
-175 RRKLVAATQN
+175 RRKLVSATQQ
-185 NSVLFIFV
+185 NSVMFILL
-193 TGGVGFILTILSII
+193 TGAVGFVLTILSIV
-207 FLNLDKRKQRQMQKE
+207 FLSLDKRKQRLLQKN
-222 INEKE
+222 INERE

-236 IPDGVMVINN
+236 IPDGVMIINN
-246 ERRIELLNQ
+246 EQKIEVLNQ
-255 SGREILGVMI
+255 SGREILGVSG
-265 ERPETLSEQVQQ
+265 ERYETLEEQVNK

-290 NEDTLPVAR
+290 SADTLPVAR

-316 DKIYHLETNVQPII
+316 DKIYHLETNVQPVI
-330 GLDGQIT
+330 GLDGRIN

-400 DAKSLEYVGYIQYA
+400 DQKSLEYVGYIQYA

-442 VSIRELLDSLSAIIN
+442 VSIRELADSVSAIMH
-457 HRAVEKGITY
+457 HRAVEKGIAY
-467 EAILAPGLPEYIEAD
+467 EATLEDGLPEYIEAD

-501 EKGGVKL
+501 ERGSVKL
-508 YVEPL
+508 LVAPIGEPV
-513 TDPINEVQSIRFRVV
+513 NEVQNIRFRVI
-528 DTGIGIPRDKI
+528 DSGIGIPKDKL

-563 LSIVESLVQL
+563 LSIVKSLVQL
-573 FDGTLHLESELGH
+573 FDGTLNLESELGK
-586 GSVFTM
+586 GTVFTM
-592 DFPFRILHDAPST
+592 DFPFKVVRQSDLHEDTEEIDVNAS
-605 QETAEKNV
+605 V
-613 DIKNSITSL
+613 TSL
-622 RVLAA
+622 RILAA
-627 EDNVLNQKLLAA
+627 EDNLLNQKLLKA
-639 IFERLNVSLTI
+639 IFERLNIPLTV
-650 VNNGQEALDKLQ
+650 VNNGQEALDRLRE
-662 AETFDIVL
+662 ETFDLVL

-687 RRTISQSIP
+687 RGSISNTIP

-722 KPFKESELLH
+722 KPFKESELLY
-732 TIAQLGNK
+732 TIAHLGNK
-740 DSPQQ
+740 DNYEPPQPQNFTEQ
-745 PENQNVTITQPSN
+745 PPQT
-758 KMTDTILNL
+758 KMTDSLLNL

-782 ELITLFEK
+782 ELIAMFEK
-790 DSQIQLASIEQASE
+790 DSQLQLSSISEASATNDLE
-804 SRDTEKLRQ
+804 RLRQ
-813 TIHKFRSSLFSVGML
+813 VIHKFRSSLFSVGLL

-837 EAFLKQN
+837 EATLKQGQ
-844 EWTPEV
+844 WTEELS
-850 HQKLI
+850 QKLVDLRAEAETGLA
-855 QLKSDSADGLVKLKA
+855 QLKKL
-870 LLQSPS
+870 

>member
-1 MPSSLSND
+1 MPTSLTND

-28 QYFTYKNVTNLSLNN
+28 QYFTYKNVRDLSLNN
-43 ERLNVTIAVLNQTA
+43 ERLNVTIGVLNQTA

-71 GYLITQDKNLLADN
+71 GYLITGDNNLLADN
-85 YSKKIQLVGITDT
+85 YNKKIQLVGITDT
-98 LFNLVKTDSIQ
+98 LFNLVKTDSVQ
-109 TRRIRELLKV
+109 TRRVKELLDI
-119 SSEIVG
+119 SSQIVG
-125 YSQSVISLYRTAG
+125 YSQNVISIYRIQG
-138 RDEAFAKIQ
+138 SQQAFSKIQ

-155 NLLTRKINEIDQYE
+155 GLLTRKINEIDDYE
-169 NQNLDQ
+169 NHNLDQ
-175 RRKLVAATQN
+175 RRKLVSDTQQ

-193 TGGVGFILTILSII
+193 TGAVGFILTILSIV
-207 FLNLDKRKQRQMQKE
+207 FLNLDKRKQQLLQKE

-246 ERRIELLNQ
+246 ERKIELLNE
-255 SGREILGVMI
+255 SGREILGVAG
-265 ERPETLSEQVQQ
+265 ERPESLEEQVQR

-290 NEDTLPVAR
+290 TSETLPVAR

-316 DKIYHLETNVQPII
+316 DRIYHLETNVQPVI

-400 DAKSLEYVGYIQYA
+400 DPKSQEYVGYIQYA

-442 VSIRELLDSLSAIIN
+442 VSIRELTDSISAIIN

-467 EAILAPGLPEYIEAD
+467 EPILAAGLPEYIETD

-501 EKGGVKL
+501 EHGSVKL
-508 YVEPL
+508 LVAPL
-513 TDPINEVQSIRFRVV
+513 GEPINDIQNLRFEVR
-528 DTGIGIPRDKI
+528 DTGIGIPGDKI

-563 LSIVESLVQL
+563 LSIVKSLVQL
-573 FDGTLHLESELGH
+573 FDGTLNLESELGK
-586 GSVFTM
+586 GSVFTI
-592 DFPFRILHDAPST
+592 DFPFRVIREVDL
-605 QETAEKNV
+605 QEEIEKTLDFNT
-613 DIKNSITSL
+613 SIISL

-627 EDNVLNQKLLAA
+627 EDNTLNQKLLKA
-639 IFERLNVSLTI
+639 IFERLNIPLII
-650 VNNGQEALDKLQ
+650 VNNGQEAVDRLK
-662 AETFDIVL
+662 EEPFDVVL

-687 RRTISQSIP
+687 RQNISPTIP

-722 KPFKESELLH
+722 KPFKESELLY
-732 TIAQLGNK
+732 TIAHLGNK
-740 DSPQQ
+740 DNYEPLQSQ
-745 PENQNVTITQPSN
+745 PKEPTQPSN

-767 DYLAEITGGDQELRD
+767 DYLAEITGGDNELRD
-782 ELITLFEK
+782 ELIALFEK
-790 DSQIQLASIEQASE
+790 DSQNQLSNIAEASAAG
-804 SRDTEKLRQ
+804 DTERLRQ
-813 TIHKFRSSLFSVGML
+813 AIHKFRSSLFSVGML
-828 NTANQYKEL
+828 NTANQYKDL
-837 EAFLKQN
+837 EATLKQGI
-844 EWTPEV
+844 WTTALSE
-850 HQKLI
+850 KLV
-855 QLKSDSADGLVKLKA
+855 QLKAEAELGLSQLKKL
-870 LLQSPS
+870 LE

>member
-1 MPSSLSND
+1 MPTRLTTD

-28 QYFTYKNVTNLSLNN
+28 QYFTYKNVRDLSLNN
-43 ERLNVTIAVLNQTA
+43 ERLNVTIGVLNQTA

-71 GYLITQDKNLLADN
+71 GYLITQDNELLSDN
-85 YSKKIQLVGITDT
+85 YNKKIQLVSITDT
-98 LFNLVKTDSIQ
+98 LFNLVKTDETQ
-109 TRRIRELLKV
+109 TRRVKELLSISSQIVAYTQNVV
-119 SSEIVG
+119 SI
-125 YSQSVISLYRTAG
+125 YRTQGSAP
-138 RDEAFAKIQ
+138 AFAKIQ

-155 NLLTRKINEIDQYE
+155 QLLTAKIDQIEDYE
-169 NQNLDQ
+169 NHNLDQ
-175 RRKLVAATQN
+175 RRKLVSDTQQ
-185 NSVLFIFV
+185 NSILFILL
-193 TGGVGFILTILSII
+193 TGAVGFILTILSIV
-207 FLNLDKRKQRQMQKE
+207 FLNLDKRKQRLLQNEIKE
-222 INEKE
+222 RE

-236 IPDGVMVINN
+236 IPDGVMVINS
-246 ERRIELLNQ
+246 ERKIELINE
-255 SGREILGVMI
+255 SGREILGVDG
-265 ERPETLSEQVQQ
+265 ERPATLEEQVTR

-290 NEDTLPVAR
+290 SADTLPVAR

-316 DKIYHLETNVQPII
+316 DKIYHLETSVQPVI
-330 GLDGQIT
+330 GLDGRIK

-355 LEKARILAEKS
+355 LEKARSLAEKS

-395 LGEVT
+395 MGEVT
-400 DAKSLEYVGYIQYA
+400 DQKSQEYVGYIQYA

-433 GQVHLEKTP
+433 GQVHLEKAP
-442 VSIRELLDSLSAIIN
+442 VSIRELADEISAIMH
-457 HRAVEKGITY
+457 HRAVEKGIVY
-467 EAILAPGLPEYIEAD
+467 EALLADGLPEFIETD

-501 EKGGVKL
+501 EKGSVKL
-508 YVEPL
+508 RVAPIGEPL
-513 TDPINEVQSIRFRVV
+513 NDVQNIRFEVK
-528 DTGIGIPRDKI
+528 DTGVGIPKDKL

-563 LSIVESLVQL
+563 LSIVKSLVQL
-573 FDGTLHLESELGH
+573 FEGTLNLESELGQ
-586 GSVFTM
+586 GTVFTM
-592 DFPFRILHDAPST
+592 DFPFRIVNDAGLHDDI
-605 QETAEKNV
+605 EKEIDITASV
-613 DIKNSITSL
+613 TSL
-622 RVLAA
+622 RILAA
-627 EDNVLNQKLLAA
+627 EDNTLNQKLLKA
-639 IFERLNVSLTI
+639 IFERLNIPLTI
-650 VNNGQEALDKLQ
+650 VNNGQEALDRLRE
-662 AETFDIVL
+662 ETFDLVL

-687 RRTISQSIP
+687 RRTVSSTIP

-722 KPFKESELLH
+722 KPFKESELLY
-732 TIAQLGNK
+732 TIAHLGNK
-740 DSPQQ
+740 ENYEAQPKEFTQQ
-745 PENQNVTITQPSN
+745 PSPA

-767 DYLAEITGGDQELRD
+767 DYLTEITGGDQELRD
-782 ELITLFEK
+782 ELIALFEK
-790 DSQIQLASIEQASE
+790 DSKIQLMNIADASLAN
-804 SRDTEKLRQ
+804 DLEKLRQ
-813 TIHKFRSSLFSVGML
+813 AIHKFRSSLFSVGLL

-837 EAFLKQN
+837 EATLKQGN
-844 EWTPEV
+844 WNSGLN
-850 HQKLI
+850 QKLVELKAESEMGLS
-855 QLKSDSADGLVKLKA
+855 QLKNL
-870 LLQSPS
+870 

>member
-1 MPSSLSND
+1 MPTRITND

-28 QYFTYKNVTNLSLNN
+28 QYFTYKNVRDLSLNN
-43 ERLNVTIAVLNQTA
+43 ERLNVTIGVLNQTA

-71 GYLITQDKNLLADN
+71 GYLITQNNALLTDN
-85 YSKKIQLVGITDT
+85 YNKKIQLVGITDT
-98 LFNLVKTDSIQ
+98 LFNLVKTDAIQ
-109 TRRIRELLKV
+109 TKRVKDLLEI
-119 SSEIVG
+119 SSQIVL
-125 YSQSVISLYRTAG
+125 YSQNVISIYRTQG
-138 RDEAFAKIQ
+138 TKEAFTKIQ

-155 NLLTRKINEIDQYE
+155 NLLTSKINEIEDYE
-169 NQNLDQ
+169 NHNMDQ
-175 RRKLVAATQN
+175 RRKLVSATQQ
-185 NSVLFIFV
+185 NSILFILL
-193 TGGVGFILTILSII
+193 TGAVGAILTILSIV
-207 FLNLDKRKQRQMQKE
+207 FLNLDKRKQQLLQKE
-222 INEKE
+222 INERE

-236 IPDGVMVINN
+236 IPDGVMIINN
-246 ERRIELLNQ
+246 ERKIEVLNE
-255 SGREILGVMI
+255 SGREILGVAG
-265 ERPETLSEQVQQ
+265 ERPETLEEQVKR

-290 NEDTLPVAR
+290 SADTLPVAR

-316 DKIYHLETNVQPII
+316 DKIYHLETNVQPVI
-330 GLDGQIT
+330 GLDGQIK

-400 DAKSLEYVGYIQYA
+400 DQKSLEYVGYIQYA

-442 VSIRELLDSLSAIIN
+442 VSIRELADSISAIMH
-457 HRAVEKGITY
+457 HRAVEKGIGY
-467 EAILAPGLPEYIEAD
+467 EALLEDGLPEYIETD

-501 EKGGVKL
+501 ERGSVKL
-508 YVEPL
+508 HVEPVGEPVN
-513 TDPINEVQSIRFRVV
+513 DIQNIRFKVI
-528 DTGIGIPRDKI
+528 DTGVGIPKDKL

-563 LSIVESLVQL
+563 LSIVKSLVQL
-573 FDGTLHLESELGH
+573 FEGTLNLESELGK
-586 GSVFTM
+586 GTVFTM
-592 DFPFRILHDAPST
+592 DFPFRIVKEAGL
-605 QETAEKNV
+605 QEEIEKEI
-613 DIKNSITSL
+613 DINTSVTSL
-622 RVLAA
+622 RILAA
-627 EDNVLNQKLLAA
+627 EDNLLNQKLLKA
-639 IFERLNVSLTI
+639 IFERLNIPLTI
-650 VNNGQEALDKLQ
+650 VNNGQEAIDRLRE
-662 AETFDIVL
+662 ETFDMVL

-679 GYTAIKEI
+679 GYSAIKEI
-687 RRTISQSIP
+687 RRTISGTIP

-722 KPFKESELLH
+722 KPFKESELLY
-732 TIAQLGNK
+732 TIAHLGNK
-740 DSPQQ
+740 ENYEPPQSQNFAQQ
-745 PENQNVTITQPSN
+745 PPQS

-782 ELITLFEK
+782 ELIAMFEK
-790 DSQIQLASIEQASE
+790 DSQVQLTNIAEASAAN
-804 SRDTEKLRQ
+804 DLDKLRQ
-813 TIHKFRSSLFSVGML
+813 AIHKFRSSLFSVGLL

-837 EAFLKQN
+837 EATLKQGN
-844 EWTPEV
+844 WTSELN
-850 HQKLI
+850 QKLTDLKAEAETGLA
-855 QLKSDSADGLVKLKA
+855 QLKKL
-870 LLQSPS
+870 

>member
-1 MPSSLSND
+1 MPTRITND

-28 QYFTYKNVTNLSLNN
+28 QYFTYKNVRDLSLNN
-43 ERLNVTIAVLNQTA
+43 ERLNVTIGVLNQTA

-71 GYLITQDKNLLADN
+71 GYLITQNNDLLTDN
-85 YSKKIQLVGITDT
+85 YNKKIQLVGITDT
-98 LFNLVKTDSIQ
+98 LFNLVKDDDVQ
-109 TRRIRELLKV
+109 TRRVKELLEI
-119 SSEIVG
+119 SSQIVL
-125 YSQSVISLYRTAG
+125 YSQNVISIYRTQG
-138 RDEAFAKIQ
+138 TEQAFTKIQ

-155 NLLTRKINEIDQYE
+155 NLLTRKINEIEDYE
-169 NQNLDQ
+169 NHNMDQ
-175 RRKLVAATQN
+175 RRKLVSDTQQ
-185 NSVLFIFV
+185 NSILFILL
-193 TGGVGFILTILSII
+193 TGAVGFILTILSIV
-207 FLNLDKRKQRQMQKE
+207 FLNLDKRKQRQFQKE
-222 INEKE
+222 IKE
-227 RTVSQYLEA
+227 RERTMSQYLEA
-236 IPDGVMVINN
+236 IPDGVMVINS
-246 ERRIELLNQ
+246 ERKIELLNE
-255 SGREILGVMI
+255 SGREILGVAG
-265 ERPETLSEQVQQ
+265 ERPETLEEQVTR

-290 NEDTLPVAR
+290 SADTLPVAR
-299 ALQGEKLTGNK
+299 ALQGEKLAGNK

-316 DKIYHLETNVQPII
+316 DKIYHLETSVQPVI
-330 GLDGQIT
+330 GLDGQIK

-400 DAKSLEYVGYIQYA
+400 DQKSLEYVGYIQYA

-433 GQVHLEKTP
+433 GQIHLEKTP
-442 VSIRELLDSLSAIIN
+442 VSIHELADSISAIMH
-457 HRAVEKGITY
+457 HRAVEKGIAY
-467 EAILAPGLPEYIEAD
+467 EAVLEDGLPEFIETD

-501 EKGGVKL
+501 ERGSVKL
-508 YVEPL
+508 HVEPIGE
-513 TDPINEVQSIRFRVV
+513 PVNEVQNIRFRVV
-528 DTGIGIPRDKI
+528 DTGVGIPKDKL

-563 LSIVESLVQL
+563 LSIVKSLVQL
-573 FDGTLHLESELGH
+573 FEGTLNLESELGK
-586 GSVFTM
+586 GTVFTM
-592 DFPFRILHDAPST
+592 DFPFRIVKEAELEEELEKEIDVTASVTALH
-605 QETAEKNV
+605 
-613 DIKNSITSL
+613 I
-622 RVLAA
+622 LAA
-627 EDNVLNQKLLAA
+627 EDNSLNQKLLKA
-639 IFERLNVSLTI
+639 IFERLNIPLTV
-650 VNNGQEALDKLQ
+650 VNNGQEALDKLR
-662 AETFDIVL
+662 EESFDMVL

-687 RRTISQSIP
+687 RRTISTTIP

-722 KPFKESELLH
+722 KPFKESELLY
-732 TIAQLGNK
+732 TIAHLGNK
-740 DSPQQ
+740 EHYETPQSPNLTQQ
-745 PENQNVTITQPSN
+745 PPQT
-758 KMTDTILNL
+758 KMTDSILNL

-782 ELITLFEK
+782 ELIALFEK
-790 DSQIQLASIEQASE
+790 DSQVQLKSIGDASQANDLE
-804 SRDTEKLRQ
+804 RLRQ
-813 TIHKFRSSLFSVGML
+813 AIHKFRSSLFSVGLL

-837 EAFLKQN
+837 EATLKQGN
-844 EWTPEV
+844 WTSDLN
-850 HQKLI
+850 QKLI
-855 QLKSDSADGLVKLKA
+855 DLKAEAETGLAQLK
-870 LLQSPS
+870 LL

>member
-1 MPSSLSND
+1 MPTRITND

-18 YLGLALIFGS
+18 YLGLAMIFGS
-28 QYFTYKNVTNLSLNN
+28 QYFTYKNVRDLSLNN
-43 ERLNVTIAVLNQTA
+43 ERLNVTIGVLNQTA

-71 GYLITQDKNLLADN
+71 GYLITQNNDLLTDN
-85 YSKKIQLVGITDT
+85 YNKKVQLVGITDT
-98 LFNLVKTDSIQ
+98 LFNLVKDDDIQ
-109 TRRIRELLKV
+109 TKRVKDLLEI
-119 SSEIVG
+119 SSQIVL
-125 YSQSVISLYRTAG
+125 YSQNVISIYRTQG
-138 RDEAFAKIQ
+138 TEQAFTKIQ

-155 NLLTRKINEIDQYE
+155 NLLTRKINEIEDYE
-169 NQNLDQ
+169 KNNMDQ
-175 RRKLVAATQN
+175 RRKLVSDTQQ
-185 NSVLFIFV
+185 NSVLFILL
-193 TGGVGFILTILSII
+193 TGAVGFILTILSIV
-207 FLNLDKRKQRQMQKE
+207 FLNLDKRKQRQFQKE
-222 INEKE
+222 IKE
-227 RTVSQYLEA
+227 RERTMSQYLEA
-236 IPDGVMVINN
+236 IPDGVMVINS
-246 ERRIELLNQ
+246 ERKIELLNE
-255 SGREILGVMI
+255 SGREILGVAG
-265 ERPETLSEQVQQ
+265 ERPETLEEQVTR

-290 NEDTLPVAR
+290 SADTLPVAR
-299 ALQGEKLTGNK
+299 ALQGEKLAGNK

-316 DKIYHLETNVQPII
+316 DKIYHLETSVQPVI
-330 GLDGQIT
+330 GLDGQIK

-400 DAKSLEYVGYIQYA
+400 DPKSLEYVGYIQYA

-433 GQVHLEKTP
+433 GQIHLEKTP
-442 VSIRELLDSLSAIIN
+442 VSIHELADSISAIMH
-457 HRAVEKGITY
+457 HRAVEKGIAY
-467 EAILAPGLPEYIEAD
+467 EAVLEDGLPEFIETD

-501 EKGGVKL
+501 ERGSVKL
-508 YVEPL
+508 HVEPIGE
-513 TDPINEVQSIRFRVV
+513 PVNEVQNIRFRVV
-528 DTGIGIPRDKI
+528 DTGVGIPKDKL

-563 LSIVESLVQL
+563 LSIVKSLVQL
-573 FDGTLHLESELGH
+573 FEGTLNLESELGK
-586 GSVFTM
+586 GTVFTM
-592 DFPFRILHDAPST
+592 DFPFRIVKEAELEEELEKEIDVTASVTALH
-605 QETAEKNV
+605 
-613 DIKNSITSL
+613 I
-622 RVLAA
+622 LAA
-627 EDNVLNQKLLAA
+627 EDNSLNQKLLKA
-639 IFERLNVSLTI
+639 IFERLNIPLTI
-650 VNNGQEALDKLQ
+650 VNNGQEALDKLR
-662 AETFDIVL
+662 EGTFDLVL

-687 RRTISQSIP
+687 RRTISTTIP

-722 KPFKESELLH
+722 KPFKESELLY
-732 TIAQLGNK
+732 TIAHLGNK
-740 DSPQQ
+740 EHYETPQPPNFTQQ
-745 PENQNVTITQPSN
+745 PSQT
-758 KMTDTILNL
+758 KMTDSILNL

-782 ELITLFEK
+782 ELIAMFEK
-790 DSQIQLASIEQASE
+790 DSQIQLKSIGEASQANDLE
-804 SRDTEKLRQ
+804 RLRQ
-813 TIHKFRSSLFSVGML
+813 AIHKFRSSLFSVGLL

-837 EAFLKQN
+837 EATLKQGK
-844 EWTPEV
+844 WTDDLN
-850 HQKLI
+850 QRLI
-855 QLKSDSADGLVKLKA
+855 DLKAEAETGLTQLK
-870 LLQSPS
+870 LL

>member
-1 MPSSLSND
+1 MPISLSND

-28 QYFTYKNVTNLSLNN
+28 QYFTYKNVRDLSLNN
-43 ERLNVTIAVLNQTA
+43 ERLNVTIGVLNQTA

-71 GYLITQDKNLLADN
+71 GYLITQDNDLLADN
-85 YSKKIQLVGITDT
+85 YNKKIQLLGITDT
-98 LFNLVKTDSIQ
+98 LFNLVKTDEVQ
-109 TRRIRELLKV
+109 TKRVKELLQI
-119 SSEIVG
+119 SSQIVA
-125 YSQSVISLYRTAG
+125 YSQNVIRIYRTQGA
-138 RDEAFAKIQ
+138 EQAFATMQ
-147 EGEGIRLN
+147 EGEGKRLN
-155 NLLTRKINEIDQYE
+155 TLLTSKINEIDE
-169 NQNLDQ
+169 FERNNMEQ
-175 RRKLVAATQN
+175 RRKLVSATQQ
-185 NSVLFIFV
+185 NSILFIFV
-193 TGGVGFILTILSII
+193 TGGVGFVLTILSII
-207 FLNLDKRKQRQMQKE
+207 FLNLDKRKQRLLQKE

-236 IPDGVMVINN
+236 IPDGVMIINN
-246 ERRIELLNQ
+246 ERKIEVLNQ
-255 SGREILGVMI
+255 SGREILGVAG
-265 ERPETLSEQVQQ
+265 ERAETLEEQVKR

-290 NEDTLPVAR
+290 AADTLPVAR

-316 DKIYHLETNVQPII
+316 DKIYHLETNVQPVI

-395 LGEVT
+395 MGEVT
-400 DAKSLEYVGYIQYA
+400 EPKSQEYVGYIQYA

-442 VSIRELLDSLSAIIN
+442 VAIRELTDEISAIMH

-467 EAILAPGLPEYIEAD
+467 EAVLQDGLPEFIETD

-501 EKGGVKL
+501 EKGSVRL
-508 YVEPL
+508 CIEPL
-513 TDPINEVQSIRFRVV
+513 GEPINDIQNIRFEVK
-528 DTGIGIPRDKI
+528 DTGVGIPKDKI

-563 LSIVESLVQL
+563 LSIVKSLVQL
-573 FDGTLHLESELGH
+573 FDGTLNLESELGQ
-586 GSVFTM
+586 GSVFIM
-592 DFPFRILHDAPST
+592 DFPFKVVKDADLR
-605 QETAEKNV
+605 EEKEKEIDITASV
-613 DIKNSITSL
+613 TSL
-622 RVLAA
+622 RILAA
-627 EDNVLNQKLLAA
+627 EDNTLNQKLLSA
-639 IFERLNVSLTI
+639 IFERLDIPLTI
-650 VNNGQEALDKLQ
+650 VNNGQEALDRLR
-662 AETFDIVL
+662 EEPFDLVL

-687 RRTISQSIP
+687 RRTISATIP

-722 KPFKESELLH
+722 KPFKESELLY
-732 TIAQLGNK
+732 TIAHLGNK
-740 DSPQQ
+740 ENYGTPPSKENAQQSP
-745 PENQNVTITQPSN
+745 T
-758 KMTDTILNL
+758 KMTDTLLNL

-782 ELITLFEK
+782 ELIALFEN
-790 DSQIQLASIEQASE
+790 DSQVQLKNIAEASLANDSE
-804 SRDTEKLRQ
+804 RLRQ
-813 TIHKFRSSLFSVGML
+813 VIHKFRSSLFSVGLL
-828 NTANQYKEL
+828 NTANQYKDL
-837 EAFLKQN
+837 EAILKQGK
-844 EWTPEV
+844 WTSDLN
-850 HQKLI
+850 QKLVELKAESELGLT
-855 QLKSDSADGLVKLKA
+855 QLKNL
-870 LLQSPS
+870 

>member
-1 MPSSLSND
+1 MPTRITND

-28 QYFTYKNVTNLSLNN
+28 QYFTYKNVRDLSLNN
-43 ERLNVTIAVLNQTA
+43 ERLNVTIGVLNQTA

-71 GYLITQDKNLLADN
+71 GYLITQNNDLLTDN
-85 YSKKIQLVGITDT
+85 YNKKIQLVGITDT
-98 LFNLVKTDSIQ
+98 LFNLVKTDDIQ
-109 TRRIRELLKV
+109 TRRVRELLQI
-119 SSEIVG
+119 SSQIVA
-125 YSQSVISLYRTAG
+125 YSQNVISIYRTQG
-138 RDEAFAKIQ
+138 TQQAFDKIQ

-155 NLLTRKINEIDQYE
+155 NLLTRKINEIEEYE
-169 NQNLDQ
+169 NHNMDQ
-175 RRKLVAATQN
+175 RRRLVTDTQQ
-185 NSVLFIFV
+185 NSILFILL
-193 TGGVGFILTILSII
+193 TGAVGFILTILSIV
-207 FLNLDKRKQRQMQKE
+207 FLNLDKRKQRLFQKE
-222 INEKE
+222 IKERE

-246 ERRIELLNQ
+246 ERKIEVLNE
-255 SGREILGVMI
+255 SGREILGVAG
-265 ERPETLSEQVQQ
+265 ERPETLEEQVKR

-290 NEDTLPVAR
+290 TADTLPVAR

-316 DKIYHLETNVQPII
+316 DKIYHLETNVQPVI
-330 GLDGQIT
+330 GLDGQIK

-400 DAKSLEYVGYIQYA
+400 DQKSLEYVGYIQYA

-442 VSIRELLDSLSAIIN
+442 VSIRELANSISAIMH
-457 HRAVEKGITY
+457 HRAVEKGIAY
-467 EAILAPGLPEYIEAD
+467 EALLGDRLPEFVETD

-501 EKGGVKL
+501 ERGSVKL
-508 YVEPL
+508 HVEAIGEPV
-513 TDPINEVQSIRFRVV
+513 NEVQNIRFKVI
-528 DTGIGIPRDKI
+528 DTGIGIPKDKL

-563 LSIVESLVQL
+563 LSIVKSLVHL
-573 FDGTLHLESELGH
+573 FEGTLNLESELGK

-592 DFPFRILHDAPST
+592 DFPLRIVNEAEL
-605 QETAEKNV
+605 QEEIEKKIV
-613 DIKNSITSL
+613 VTTSLTSL
-622 RVLAA
+622 RILAA
-627 EDNVLNQKLLAA
+627 EDNSLNQKLLKA
-639 IFERLNVSLTI
+639 IFERLNIPLTV
-650 VNNGQEALDKLQ
+650 VNNGQEALDRLREE
-662 AETFDIVL
+662 AFDMIL

-687 RRTISQSIP
+687 RRTISGTIP

-722 KPFKESELLH
+722 KPFKESELLY
-732 TIAQLGNK
+732 TIAHLGNK
-740 DSPQQ
+740 ENYEPPQPQNFTQQ
-745 PENQNVTITQPSN
+745 PPQT

-782 ELITLFEK
+782 ELIALFEK
-790 DSQIQLASIEQASE
+790 DSQIQLATIAEASQANDLE
-804 SRDTEKLRQ
+804 RLRQ
-813 TIHKFRSSLFSVGML
+813 TIHKFRSSLFSVGLL
-828 NTANQYKEL
+828 NTANQYKDL
-837 EAFLKQN
+837 EATLKQGNWTN
-844 EWTPEV
+844 ELN
-850 HQKLI
+850 QKLI
-855 QLKSDSADGLVKLKA
+855 DLKAEAETGLGQLKKL
-870 LLQSPS
+870 

>member
-1 MPSSLSND
+1 MPTRITND

-28 QYFTYKNVTNLSLNN
+28 QYFTYKNVRDLSLNN
-43 ERLNVTIAVLNQTA
+43 ERLNVTIGVLNQTA

-71 GYLITQDKNLLADN
+71 GYLITQNNDLLTDN
-85 YSKKIQLVGITDT
+85 YNKKVQLVGITDT
-98 LFNLVKTDSIQ
+98 LFNLVKDDDIQ
-109 TRRIRELLKV
+109 TKRVKDLLEI
-119 SSEIVG
+119 SSQIVL
-125 YSQSVISLYRTAG
+125 YSQNVISIYRTQG
-138 RDEAFAKIQ
+138 TEQAFTKIQ

-155 NLLTRKINEIDQYE
+155 NLLTRKINEIEDYE
-169 NQNLDQ
+169 NQNMDQ
-175 RRKLVAATQN
+175 RRKLVSDTQQ
-185 NSVLFIFV
+185 NSILFILL
-193 TGGVGFILTILSII
+193 TGAVGFILTILSIV
-207 FLNLDKRKQRQMQKE
+207 FLNLDKRKQRQFQKE
-222 INEKE
+222 IKE
-227 RTVSQYLEA
+227 RERTMSQYLEA
-236 IPDGVMVINN
+236 IPDGVMVINS
-246 ERRIELLNQ
+246 ERKIELLNE
-255 SGREILGVMI
+255 SGREILGVAG
-265 ERPETLSEQVQQ
+265 ERPETLEEQVTR

-290 NEDTLPVAR
+290 SADTLPVAR
-299 ALQGEKLTGNK
+299 ALQGEKLAGNK

-316 DKIYHLETNVQPII
+316 DKIYHLETSVQPVI
-330 GLDGQIT
+330 GLDGQIK

-400 DAKSLEYVGYIQYA
+400 DQKSLEYVGYIQYA

-433 GQVHLEKTP
+433 GQIHLEKTP
-442 VSIRELLDSLSAIIN
+442 VSIHELADSVSAIMH
-457 HRAVEKGITY
+457 HRAVEKSITY
-467 EAILAPGLPEYIEAD
+467 EAVLEDGLPEFIETD

-501 EKGGVKL
+501 ERGSVKL
-508 YVEPL
+508 HVEPIGE
-513 TDPINEVQSIRFRVV
+513 PVNEVQNIRFRVV
-528 DTGIGIPRDKI
+528 DTGVGIPKDKL

-563 LSIVESLVQL
+563 LSIVKSLVQL
-573 FDGTLHLESELGH
+573 FEGTLNLESELGK
-586 GSVFTM
+586 GTVFTM
-592 DFPFRILHDAPST
+592 DFPFRIVKEAELEEELEKEIDVTASVTALH
-605 QETAEKNV
+605 
-613 DIKNSITSL
+613 I
-622 RVLAA
+622 LAA
-627 EDNVLNQKLLAA
+627 EDNSLNQKLLKA
-639 IFERLNVSLTI
+639 IFERLNIPLTI
-650 VNNGQEALDKLQ
+650 VNNGQEALDKLRE
-662 AETFDIVL
+662 ETFDMVL

-687 RRTISQSIP
+687 RRTISTTIP

-722 KPFKESELLH
+722 KPFKESELLY
-732 TIAQLGNK
+732 TIAHLGNK
-740 DSPQQ
+740 EHDETPQPPNFTQQ
-745 PENQNVTITQPSN
+745 PPQT
-758 KMTDTILNL
+758 KMTDSILNL

-782 ELITLFEK
+782 ELIAMFEK
-790 DSQIQLASIEQASE
+790 DSQVQLNNIGEASQANDLE
-804 SRDTEKLRQ
+804 RLRQ
-813 TIHKFRSSLFSVGML
+813 AIHKFRSSLFSVGLL

-837 EAFLKQN
+837 EATLKQGK
-844 EWTPEV
+844 WTDDLN
-850 HQKLI
+850 QKLI
-855 QLKSDSADGLVKLKA
+855 DLKAEAETGLTQLK
-870 LLQSPS
+870 LL

>member
-1 MPSSLSND
+1 MPTNVTND

-28 QYFTYKNVTNLSLNN
+28 QYFTYKNVKDLSLNN
-43 ERLNVTIAVLNQTA
+43 ESLNVTIGVLNQAA

-71 GYLITQDKNLLADN
+71 GYLITEDNDLLTDN
-85 YSKKIQLVGITDT
+85 YNKKIQLIGITDT
-98 LFNLVKTDSIQ
+98 LFNLVKTDEVQ
-109 TRRIRELLKV
+109 TRRVKELLQI
-119 SSEIVG
+119 SSQIVA
-125 YSQSVISLYRTAG
+125 YSQNVISIYRTQG
-138 RDEAFAKIQ
+138 SGQAFSKMQ

-155 NLLTRKINEIDQYE
+155 NLLTAKINEIDDYE
-169 NQNLDQ
+169 NHNLDQ
-175 RRKLVAATQN
+175 RRKLVSATQQ
-185 NSVLFIFV
+185 NSILFIFV
-193 TGGVGFILTILSII
+193 TGAVGFVLTILSFI
-207 FLNLDKRKQRQMQKE
+207 FLNLDKRKQRLMQKA

-227 RTVSQYLEA
+227 RTLSQYLEA
-236 IPDGVMVINN
+236 IPDGVMIINN
-246 ERRIELLNQ
+246 ERKIEVLNE
-255 SGREILGVMI
+255 SGREILGVTG
-265 ERPETLSEQVQQ
+265 ERPETLEEQVKY

-290 NEDTLPVAR
+290 SVDTLPVTR

-316 DKIYHLETNVQPII
+316 DKIYHLETNVQPVI

-395 LGEVT
+395 MGEVI
-400 DAKSLEYVGYIQYA
+400 DQKSQEYVGYIQYA

-442 VSIRELLDSLSAIIN
+442 VPIRELADEISAIMH

-467 EAILAPGLPEYIEAD
+467 EALLKAGLPEYIETD

-501 EKGGVKL
+501 EKGSVRL
-508 YVEPL
+508 CIEPL
-513 TDPINEVQSIRFRVV
+513 GEPVNNIQNIRFEVQ
-528 DTGIGIPRDKI
+528 DTGIGIPKDKI

-563 LSIVESLVQL
+563 LSIVKSLVQL
-573 FDGTLHLESELGH
+573 FDGTLKLESELGN

-592 DFPFRILHDAPST
+592 DFPFKVVQEADLHEEIEKEIDINALISSIRI
-605 QETAEKNV
+605 
-613 DIKNSITSL
+613 
-622 RVLAA
+622 LAA
-627 EDNVLNQKLLAA
+627 EDNILNQKLLTA
-639 IFERLNVSLTI
+639 IFERLNIPLTI
-650 VNNGQEALDKLQ
+650 VNNGQEALDKLRKE
-662 AETFDIVL
+662 AFDLIL

-687 RRTISQSIP
+687 RRTISSTIP

-722 KPFKESELLH
+722 KPFKESELLY
-732 TIAQLGNK
+732 TIAHLGNK
-740 DSPQQ
+740 
-745 PENQNVTITQPSN
+745 ENYETQTPKDFTQPPLT

-767 DYLAEITGGDQELRD
+767 DYLAEITGGDRELRD
-782 ELITLFEK
+782 ELIALFES
-790 DSQIQLASIEQASE
+790 DSQVQLRNIAEASLANDSE
-804 SRDTEKLRQ
+804 RLRQ
-813 TIHKFRSSLFSVGML
+813 VIHKFRSSLFSVGLL
-828 NTANQYKEL
+828 NTANQYKDL
-837 EAFLKQN
+837 EAALKQGH
-844 EWTPEV
+844 WTSDLN
-850 HQKLI
+850 QKLVALKAESEMGLA
-855 QLKSDSADGLVKLKA
+855 QLKNL
-870 LLQSPS
+870 